1 MGSINEFWVK
11 VQVQLEDTKFKKQM
25 EQLSKKKYKVNVDVS
40 NSGSKKATRDL
51 EQLAY
56 EATHTQTVF
65 GKLKRSVGETFSGNK
80 LAVTAYLAILKAIK
94 GAASDA
100 KTAIVDM
107 DKAVTDLSVA
117 QGQGRDTAA
126 NYLKQLNLQAQS
138 IGATTKEVAQSADS
152 WLRQGKSV
160 KETGDLV
167 YDSMILSKLGQIESA
182 KASEYLTSA
191 LNGYKKSASEAIDI
205 VDKLTAVD
213 MESASDAGGLAE
225 SMSRTASAASMAGVS
240 MDKLIGMI
248 STVKEVTQA
257 SDESVGN
264 MFKSVFS
271 RMNQIKAGKFVDE
284 ETGESLNDTEKVLN
298 KIGISIR
305 DTNGQFLSSE
315 KILDEV
321 GSKWKS
327 FDGVTQRAVATA
339 MAGTY
344 QYNKL
349 ISLFDNYSKALQYT
363 EVSANSAGTAI
374 DKFNNSYKESLEAK
388 TNTLQAAF
396 ESMILNSDMD
406 KVYSNIIK
414 ATTALIKFIDK
425 TGVLKG
431 ALAGLT
437 VTGGIKTFVT
447 IKTGIQEA
455 YIELNKFKNALD
467 LVSKSK
473 LSTIEYDRLLLLTN
487 GLSNSQLKMIV
498 SSQALTQAQ
507 RKQLLVASGLS
518 SQEAELQ
525 LKTWGLS
532 TANNGLTAST
542 KSVSNAFSGL
552 WTIIKAHPLV
562 VLGTAVTAGVMIWQK
577 YKQSVIDIKE
587 AGETA
592 RSEFKSIQDE
602 MNSTA
607 SKVNEVKDR
616 YAELAQGVGDLG
628 KATQNQGSLSNDDYE
643 EFLNI
648 SNDLADLFPTLTNG
662 YTDNGDAILDLNGD
676 VQTITSSL
684 NGLVEAQKAVAA
696 QDMAKQMPDIFKSY
710 RQDMN
715 DDVKKYNEALEQQKK
730 AQEAIAKLDDSNTG
744 ESYITYFDDLS
755 EMMQKHQ
762 MDYDSWISQTGH
774 NTTNVKLTSEEK
786 EKFTQIY
793 QDYYEQYQKTIS
805 DLETKIDNENK
816 SFGQYV
822 TQSLYS
828 NATYQDFAKNN
839 SVKQGIVDTIVSNLG
854 YDDET
859 ADYGTDW
866 DKMFKDKIQ
875 DDIINSIASIDDT
888 RVVDAMNKVLNED
901 LSKADF
907 DRYAQII
914 QDYDTDHT
922 EVDFSSW
929 FKPDDAEI
937 TKTAQEQKD
946 RILSVFG
953 DTREGD
959 RRVLNNFIDSLTP
972 DNLDILDKLSIDKQ
986 STDQTAKEYV
996 EYLKQKI
1003 EDYINSDELDASF
1016 KADPIDPLKDIKDSF
1031 SGFEDIYNEIVS
1043 GSSVAADAIEGLNE
1057 KFGELDGGT
1066 ALEDFKDTLT
1076 SMPGDISA
1084 GKEALNKL
1092 ATAYIDNSDLI
1103 RNLTEDNADYVK
1115 SELEKIG
1122 VVNAD
1127 EVVNSRLASSTDWL
1141 TQAQENQSAILSNLS
1156 TNINA
1161 ATDAKRYSQLASIDL
1176 QNATLGDIAALIN
1189 EANASG
1195 RDSTALQNYA
1205 IQKIAANKSSIWTSG
1220 SIQNLAKLADSLEGT
1235 TRYMG
1240 LYQRMK
1246 NATSSQEAIEIEK
1259 ELNHQVKVALEA
1271 KMSYD
1276 YAPAQYIPK
1285 QTAKTDK
1292 TSGSSTKKKT
1302 PLEKLQDWLSTL
1314 FDWIEIK
1321 LERQTDK
1328 ISKYISKAESQLDDK
1343 KYSSSAKNYNNA
1355 IDATNVQVGYEETA
1369 RDKYYAQA
1377 NKILDKAVASKVI
1390 SQKTSD
1396 VIATRVKNGSMN
1408 ISEYSDEIQDV
1419 ISAYQEWYNKGKDA
1433 SDALEELHKN
1443 IRTYIQDLKDVRD
1456 KQRDAKI
1463 DSITGYNDIAT
1474 GTVANSTN
1482 AKNSQL
1488 NASNSA
1494 LKKQNSTYGTYVKNV
1509 TSDTNGV
1516 AKSGSKS
1523 ISSALKKVKNTKYK
1537 KALQNAQKAIKNKK
1551 AVSSSD
1557 LSVISKYSTY
1567 VYNRLYAYNVALEN
1581 AETARMEYAT
1591 AYSSN
1596 YADTMKNIAEK
1607 YSNKDDATN
1616 DAMDLNSSKSDN
1628 AITAKSKNNYIDKQ
1642 MAGYDRIASD
1652 NQAEIN
1658 EYAKTVK
1665 SAKKTIKKS
1674 VTAKAYSGLKA
1685 STKKAVSKVVSN
1697 AQKQAKSGKV
1707 ISASTISKL
1716 TEYYKKGYIKG
1727 SFYLACIRY
1736 NNAVES
1742 LDQANKQK
1750 EIDKQTAI
1758 AQKAELAQQKFS
1770 NISTE
1775 MDNKRHKYEQ
1785 TATELNNKMSIL
1797 EERGN
1802 GTSSVWYQRLK
1813 ATEQSTN
1820 NKLVNK
1826 RNALIQS
1833 LNEAISAGNIEEG
1846 SEKWAEMQSQID
1858 DVTNSIDASTKALA
1872 EYDNQIMQV
1881 HWDRIDEY
1889 ANKLDNLVSETNFV
1903 INELSRRDLTSD
1915 KTGGLTDEGNAVAG
1929 LHVSSYQTY
1938 SEQAR
1943 TYRDEIEAIN
1953 KQLASDPYNQKLIV
1967 HKEELVK
1974 SYQDAIAGAQDEK
1987 YAVIDL
1993 IENGYA
1999 SLKNHISDLIDQ
2011 YNDLISSEKNAY
2023 DYANNISDK
2032 TQQIANLRKQLAA
2045 YSGDVSEE
2053 ARAKVQEL
2061 NVSLKD
2067 AEKDLKDTQFDQ
2079 YISATQDMLSD
2090 FQDDLDESIQDIIDS
2105 LDDQFTKLINS
2116 VNQYWSDSNN
2126 TVNRLLAQIGY
2137 SATQTWNQMSS
2148 DGEVSSNTSTAI
2160 NGIYQFLQTAWE
2172 KYDQDA
2178 KNTNVTTGITNVTA
2192 DTVNV
2197 SQKDSNDGK
2206 TDNKSN
2212 TANGNGG
2219 TSINDAGLINNDLS
2233 NKAEQERL
2241 AKEQAARDYAAK
2253 EAILKAQQKANEKA
2267 ARQEDARK
2275 KAEADAKK
2283 KAQSQTGSTGGFQ
2296 TVGAMNL
2303 PATSSSSK
2311 GKKLSKAQSQK
2322 IQSFINENLM
2332 NPPKGKKISDYDA
2345 FNQNIW
2351 KKYGTKSKGKILPR
2365 EALQQLAALTGYAFS
2380 NKSTSPFWQTLHKS
2394 GIKGFRRGSEGIP
2407 YDMIANLGEDGTE
2420 LQYDVSKGVLKSV
2433 GQNDMIF
2440 TAEQAKTLMDF
2451 AKNPMMFSNMYT
2463 GNAFRMPNMPV
2474 TNRTDNDINI
2484 TIGDVNLEGVQNPQQ
2499 LASSM
2504 KDIIK
2509 NNTGGVRNMIKD
2521 TTVGSLSSNHNSL
2534 GIRKY

>member
-1 MGSINEFWVK
+1 MNGFSFGKKSIQINDDTIGFLNDPNFDVKNVALDDLIKKYPKATEGSITFAKSVR
-11 VQVQLEDTKFKKQM
+11 DG
-25 EQLSKKKYKVNVDVS
+25 NVS
-40 NSGSKKATRDL
+40 LKEGQTYL
-51 EQLAY
+51 QAY
-56 EATHTQTVF
+56 Q
-65 GKLKRSVGETFSGNK
+65 
-80 LAVTAYLAILKAIK
+80 
-94 GAASDA
+94 
-100 KTAIVDM
+100 
-107 DKAVTDLSVA
+107 
-117 QGQGRDTAA
+117 
-126 NYLKQLNLQAQS
+126 KQLNQTGFNLKNIGSSIKNLGGKFIAGTINAIGGMV
-138 IGATTKEVAQSADS
+138 IGA
-152 WLRQGKSV
+152 
-160 KETGDLV
+160 
-167 YDSMILSKLGQIESA
+167 
-182 KASEYLTSA
+182 
-191 LNGYKKSASEAIDI
+191 
-205 VDKLTAVD
+205 
-213 MESASDAGGLAE
+213 
-225 SMSRTASAASMAGVS
+225 AASLV
-240 MDKLIGMI
+240 
-248 STVKEVTQA
+248 VE
-257 SDESVGN
+257 
-264 MFKSVFS
+264 
-271 RMNQIKAGKFVDE
+271 
-284 ETGESLNDTEKVLN
+284 
-298 KIGISIR
+298 GIS
-305 DTNGQFLSSE
+305 Q
-315 KILDEV
+315 
-321 GSKWKS
+321 
-327 FDGVTQRAVATA
+327 
-339 MAGTY
+339 
-344 QYNKL
+344 
-349 ISLFDNYSKALQYT
+349 LFKEFSGKA
-363 EVSANSAGTAI
+363 E
-374 DKFNNSYKESLEAK
+374 EEAK
-388 TNTLQAAF
+388 QKI
-396 ESMILNSDMD
+396 S
-406 KVYSNIIK
+406 
-414 ATTALIKFIDK
+414 
-425 TGVLKG
+425 
-431 ALAGLT
+431 
-437 VTGGIKTFVT
+437 
-447 IKTGIQEA
+447 
-455 YIELNKFKNALD
+455 EL
-467 LVSKSK
+467 
-473 LSTIEYDRLLLLTN
+473 
-487 GLSNSQLKMIV
+487 
-498 SSQALTQAQ
+498 
-507 RKQLLVASGLS
+507 
-518 SQEAELQ
+518 
-525 LKTWGLS
+525 
-532 TANNGLTAST
+532 
-542 KSVSNAFSGL
+542 
-552 WTIIKAHPLV
+552 
-562 VLGTAVTAGVMIWQK
+562 
-577 YKQSVIDIKE
+577 
-587 AGETA
+587 GETA

-616 YAELAQGVGDLG
+616 YAELAQGVGNLG

-774 NTTNVKLTSEEK
+774 NTTNAKLTSEEK

-828 NATYQDFAKNN
+828 DATYQDFAKNN

-859 ADYGTDW
+859 ADYGSDW

-914 QDYDTDHT
+914 QGYDTDHT

-1003 EDYINSDELDASF
+1003 EDYINSDELEASF

-1195 RDSTALQNYA
+1195 QDATALQNYA
-1205 IQKIAANKSSIWTSG
+1205 IQKVAANQSSIWTSG

-1235 TRYMG
+1235 TRYML
-1240 LYQRMK
+1240 LYNKAK
-1246 NATSSQEAIEIEK
+1246 NATGSQERLEIEK
-1259 ELNHQVKVALEA
+1259 ELNRQVKVAIST
-1271 KMSYD
+1271 KMASDAQVQYK
-1276 YAPAQYIPK
+1276 APS
-1285 QTAKTDK
+1285 TAKSSNSGG
-1292 TSGSSTKKKT
+1292 SGSSTKKKT
-1302 PLEKLQDWLSTL
+1302 PLEKFQDWLSTL

-1474 GTVANSTN
+1474 GTVANSTS

-1509 TSDTNGV
+1509 ISDTNGV

-1628 AITAKSKNNYIDKQ
+1628 AVTAKSKNNYIDKQ

-1658 EYAKTVK
+1658 EYTKTVK
-1665 SAKKTIKKS
+1665 SAKKTIGKS
-1674 VTAKAYSGLKA
+1674 ATAKAYSGLKS
-1685 STKKAVSKVVSN
+1685 STKKAVSKAVSS
-1697 AQKQAKSGKV
+1697 AQAQAKSGKV

-1727 SFYLACIRY
+1727 AFYFACIRY

-1785 TATELNNKMSIL
+1785 TATELNNKMAIL

-1802 GTSSVWYQRLK
+1802 STSSVWYQRLK

-1820 NKLVNK
+1820 NGLVNK

-1846 SEKWAEMQSQID
+1846 SDQWAEMQSQID

-1872 EYDNQIMQV
+1872 EYDNQIMKV

-1915 KTGGLTDEGNAVAG
+1915 KIGGLTDEGNAVAG

-1953 KQLASDPYNQKLIV
+1953 KQLASDPYNQKLIA

-2011 YNDLISSEKNAY
+2011 YNDLMSSEKNAY

-2032 TQQIANLRKQLAA
+2032 TQQIANLRKQLVA

-2061 NVSLKD
+2061 SVSLKD

-2079 YISATQDMLSD
+2079 YVSATQDMLSD

-2137 SATQTWNQMSS
+2137 SATRTWNQMSS

-2160 NGIYQFLQTAWE
+2160 NGIYQFLQTAWG

-2296 TVGAMNL
+2296 TVGVMNL
-2303 PATSSSSK
+2303 PATSSSSN
-2311 GKKLSKAQSQK
+2311 GKKLSKAQSK
-2322 IQSFINENLM
+2322 RIQSFINENLM
-2332 NPPKGKKISDYDA
+2332 NPPKGKKISDYGA

-2351 KKYGTKSKGKILPR
+2351 KKYGTKSNGKILSR

-2380 NKSTSPFWQTLHKS
+2380 NKSTSAFWQTLHKS

-2420 LQYDVSKGVLKSV
+2420 LQYDISKGVLKSV

-2440 TAEQAKTLMDF
+2440 TAEQAKTLMEF

-2499 LASSM
+2499 FASSM
-2504 KDIIK
+2504 KDAIK

>member
-1 MGSINEFWVK
+1 MNGFSFGKKNIQLNDDTIGFLNDESLNNHNKPLDDLIKKYPKATEGSITFAKSVR
-11 VQVQLEDTKFKKQM
+11 DG
-25 EQLSKKKYKVNVDVS
+25 NVS
-40 NSGSKKATRDL
+40 LKEGQTYL
-51 EQLAY
+51 QAY
-56 EATHTQTVF
+56 Q
-65 GKLKRSVGETFSGNK
+65 
-80 LAVTAYLAILKAIK
+80 
-94 GAASDA
+94 
-100 KTAIVDM
+100 
-107 DKAVTDLSVA
+107 
-117 QGQGRDTAA
+117 
-126 NYLKQLNLQAQS
+126 KQLNQTGFNLKNIGSSIKNLGGKLLAGTINAIGGMI
-138 IGATTKEVAQSADS
+138 IGA
-152 WLRQGKSV
+152 
-160 KETGDLV
+160 
-167 YDSMILSKLGQIESA
+167 
-182 KASEYLTSA
+182 
-191 LNGYKKSASEAIDI
+191 
-205 VDKLTAVD
+205 
-213 MESASDAGGLAE
+213 
-225 SMSRTASAASMAGVS
+225 AASLV
-240 MDKLIGMI
+240 
-248 STVKEVTQA
+248 VE
-257 SDESVGN
+257 
-264 MFKSVFS
+264 
-271 RMNQIKAGKFVDE
+271 
-284 ETGESLNDTEKVLN
+284 
-298 KIGISIR
+298 GIS
-305 DTNGQFLSSE
+305 Q
-315 KILDEV
+315 
-321 GSKWKS
+321 
-327 FDGVTQRAVATA
+327 
-339 MAGTY
+339 
-344 QYNKL
+344 
-349 ISLFDNYSKALQYT
+349 LFKEFSGKA
-363 EVSANSAGTAI
+363 E
-374 DKFNNSYKESLEAK
+374 EEAK
-388 TNTLQAAF
+388 QKI
-396 ESMILNSDMD
+396 S
-406 KVYSNIIK
+406 
-414 ATTALIKFIDK
+414 
-425 TGVLKG
+425 
-431 ALAGLT
+431 
-437 VTGGIKTFVT
+437 
-447 IKTGIQEA
+447 
-455 YIELNKFKNALD
+455 EL
-467 LVSKSK
+467 
-473 LSTIEYDRLLLLTN
+473 
-487 GLSNSQLKMIV
+487 
-498 SSQALTQAQ
+498 
-507 RKQLLVASGLS
+507 
-518 SQEAELQ
+518 
-525 LKTWGLS
+525 
-532 TANNGLTAST
+532 
-542 KSVSNAFSGL
+542 
-552 WTIIKAHPLV
+552 
-562 VLGTAVTAGVMIWQK
+562 
-577 YKQSVIDIKE
+577 
-587 AGETA
+587 GETA

-616 YAELAQGVGDLG
+616 YAELAQGVGNLG

-828 NATYQDFAKNN
+828 DATYQDFAKNN

-1003 EDYINSDELDASF
+1003 EDYINSDELDSSF

-1066 ALEDFKDTLT
+1066 ALDDFKDTLT

-1103 RNLTEDNADYVK
+1103 KNLTEDNADYVK

-1195 RDSTALQNYA
+1195 QDATALQNYA
-1205 IQKIAANKSSIWTSG
+1205 IQKVAANQSSIWTSG

-1259 ELNHQVKVALEA
+1259 ELNHQVKVAISA
-1271 KMSYD
+1271 KMASDAQVQYK
-1276 YAPAQYIPK
+1276 APSTVK
-1285 QTAKTDK
+1285 SSNSDK
-1292 TSGSSTKKKT
+1292 TGSSTKKKT

-1328 ISKYISKAESQLDDK
+1328 ISKYISKAESQLDNK
-1343 KYSSSAKNYNNA
+1343 KYSSSAKNYSNA

-1377 NKILDKAVASKVI
+1377 SQILDKAVASEVI
-1390 SQKTSD
+1390 SQKTAD
-1396 VIATRVKNGSMN
+1396 IIATRVADGSMN
-1408 ISEYSDEIQDV
+1408 ISEYSDEIREV

-1474 GTVANSTN
+1474 STVANSAR

-1488 NASNSA
+1488 NASNSS
-1494 LKKQNSTYGTYVKNV
+1494 LGKQNATYRDYVQNV
-1509 TSDTNGV
+1509 TRDTNGV
-1516 AKSGSKS
+1516 AASANGSVTNAIKGT
-1523 ISSALKKVKNTKYK
+1523 KDTKYRT
-1537 KALQNAQKAIKNKK
+1537 ALLNAQKAIKNKT
-1551 AVSSSD
+1551 AVSDAD
-1557 LSVISKYSTY
+1557 LSTISAHSTY
-1567 VYNRLYAYNVALEN
+1567 MYNRLYAYNVALDN

-1596 YADTMKNIAEK
+1596 YTDAIKNITEK

-1616 DAMDLNSSKSDN
+1616 DTMDLNSSKSDN
-1628 AITAKSKNNYIDKQ
+1628 AITAKTKNKYLNKQ
-1642 MAGYDRIASD
+1642 ASGYDTIAKN
-1652 NQAEIN
+1652 NQAEIDQ
-1658 EYAKTVK
+1658 YASSVK
-1665 SAKKTIKKS
+1665 SARKTMNKS
-1674 VTAKAYSGLKA
+1674 ATATAYKGLGSKGQ
-1685 STKKAVSKVVSN
+1685 KAVSNVVEKARS
-1697 AQKQAKSGKV
+1697 QAKSKKP
-1707 ISASTISKL
+1707 ISASLISKI
-1716 TEYYKKGYIKG
+1716 TEYYKKGYISR
-1727 SFYLACIRY
+1727 SFYESCIRY
-1736 NNAVES
+1736 NNARES
-1742 LDQANKQK
+1742 LDQARKQA

-1758 AQKAELAQQKFS
+1758 TQKAELAQQKFS

-1785 TATELNNKMSIL
+1785 TATELNAKMSL
-1797 EERGN
+1797 YEERGN
-1802 GTSSVWYQRLK
+1802 GASANWYVRLQK
-1813 ATEQSTN
+1813 TEQKEYDSLIEKRKKQIKELDDSVANGSIKKGSTEWYDM
-1820 NKLVNK
+1820 K
-1826 RNALIQS
+1826 
-1833 LNEAISAGNIEEG
+1833 
-1846 SEKWAEMQSQID
+1846 SQID
-1858 DVTNSIDASTKALA
+1858 DTTNSINDAKKALA
-1872 EYDNQIMQV
+1872 EYNNQILQV
-1881 HWDRIDEY
+1881 RWDRVDEY
-1889 ANKLDNLVSETNFV
+1889 VSKLQNLTTETDFV
-1903 INELSRRDLTSD
+1903 INELSRKDLTSD
-1915 KTGGLTDEGNAVAG
+1915 KTGGLTKEGNAVAG
-1929 LHVSSYQTY
+1929 LHVSNYKVYQTEAKKY
-1938 SEQAR
+1938 QSE
-1943 TYRDEIEAIN
+1943 IKKIN
-1953 KQLASDPYNQKLIV
+1953 KQLADDPYNQKLIA

-2032 TQQIANLRKQLAA
+2032 TQQIANIRKQLQA
-2045 YSGDVSEE
+2045 YSGDLSEE

-2079 YISATQDMLSD
+2079 YVSATQDMLSD
-2090 FQDDLDESIQDIIDS
+2090 FQDDLDESIQNIIDT
-2105 LDDQFTKLINS
+2105 LDDKFKGLIDTINE
-2116 VNQYWSDSNN
+2116 NWSSDNN
-2126 TVNRLLAQIGY
+2126 VINKTLSTIGY
-2137 SATQTWNQMSS
+2137 SATK
-2148 DGEVSSNTSTAI
+2148 DGLKMYANGDITKNTTDAV
-2160 NGIYQFLQTAWE
+2160 NGVRIFLEKAWA
-2172 KYDQDA
+2172 KYDKTAHDSQTTSEKEKELKQKQEQKQDVA
-2178 KNTNVTTGITNVTA
+2178 NRIKNLQDQIKELEG
-2192 DTVNV
+2192 
-2197 SQKDSNDGK
+2197 
-2206 TDNKSN
+2206 NKS
-2212 TANGNGG
+2212 GNSSGG
-2219 TSINDAGLINNDLS
+2219 TSASGGGNGS
-2233 NKAEQERL
+2233 KNK
-2241 AKEQAARDYAAK
+2241 
-2253 EAILKAQQKANEKA
+2253 
-2267 ARQEDARK
+2267 
-2275 KAEADAKK
+2275 
-2283 KAQSQTGSTGGFQ
+2283 STSK
-2296 TVGAMNL
+2296 T
-2303 PATSSSSK
+2303 TSSGTDA
-2311 GKKLSKAQSQK
+2311 GKKLSKSRICE
-2322 IQSFINENLM
+2322 IQNFINSSLI
-2332 NPPKGKKISDYDA
+2332 NPAKGKKISDYDA
-2345 FNQNIW
+2345 FNQAIW
-2351 KKYGTKSKGKILPR
+2351 KSYGGKTGKILSK
-2365 EALQQLAALTGYAFS
+2365 EALQHLANLTGYAFS
-2380 NKSTSPFWQTLHKS
+2380 NKATSPFWQTLHKS

-2407 YDMIANLGEDGTE
+2407 YDMLANLGEEGTE
-2420 LQYDVSKGVLKSV
+2420 LQYDISKGVLKSV

-2440 TAEQAKTLMDF
+2440 TAEQAKTLMEF

-2499 LASSM
+2499 FASSM
-2504 KDIIK
+2504 KDAIK

-2521 TTVGSLSSNHNSL
+2521 TTVGSLSPNHNSL

>member
-1 MGSINEFWVK
+1 MNGFSFGKKSI
-11 VQVQLEDTKFKKQM
+11 QLNDDTIGF
-25 EQLSKKKYKVNVDVS
+25 LNDPNFDVNNVALDDLIKKYP
-40 NSGSKKATRDL
+40 KATEESITFAKSVRDGNVSL
-51 EQLAY
+51 KEGQTYLQAY
-56 EATHTQTVF
+56 Q
-65 GKLKRSVGETFSGNK
+65 
-80 LAVTAYLAILKAIK
+80 
-94 GAASDA
+94 
-100 KTAIVDM
+100 
-107 DKAVTDLSVA
+107 
-117 QGQGRDTAA
+117 
-126 NYLKQLNLQAQS
+126 KQLNQTGFSLKNIGSSIKNLGGKLLAGTVNAIGGMV
-138 IGATTKEVAQSADS
+138 IGA
-152 WLRQGKSV
+152 
-160 KETGDLV
+160 
-167 YDSMILSKLGQIESA
+167 
-182 KASEYLTSA
+182 
-191 LNGYKKSASEAIDI
+191 
-205 VDKLTAVD
+205 
-213 MESASDAGGLAE
+213 
-225 SMSRTASAASMAGVS
+225 AASLV
-240 MDKLIGMI
+240 
-248 STVKEVTQA
+248 VE
-257 SDESVGN
+257 
-264 MFKSVFS
+264 
-271 RMNQIKAGKFVDE
+271 
-284 ETGESLNDTEKVLN
+284 
-298 KIGISIR
+298 GIS
-305 DTNGQFLSSE
+305 Q
-315 KILDEV
+315 
-321 GSKWKS
+321 
-327 FDGVTQRAVATA
+327 
-339 MAGTY
+339 
-344 QYNKL
+344 
-349 ISLFDNYSKALQYT
+349 LFKEFSGKA
-363 EVSANSAGTAI
+363 E
-374 DKFNNSYKESLEAK
+374 EEAK
-388 TNTLQAAF
+388 QKI
-396 ESMILNSDMD
+396 S
-406 KVYSNIIK
+406 
-414 ATTALIKFIDK
+414 
-425 TGVLKG
+425 
-431 ALAGLT
+431 
-437 VTGGIKTFVT
+437 
-447 IKTGIQEA
+447 
-455 YIELNKFKNALD
+455 EL
-467 LVSKSK
+467 
-473 LSTIEYDRLLLLTN
+473 
-487 GLSNSQLKMIV
+487 
-498 SSQALTQAQ
+498 
-507 RKQLLVASGLS
+507 
-518 SQEAELQ
+518 
-525 LKTWGLS
+525 
-532 TANNGLTAST
+532 
-542 KSVSNAFSGL
+542 
-552 WTIIKAHPLV
+552 
-562 VLGTAVTAGVMIWQK
+562 
-577 YKQSVIDIKE
+577 
-587 AGETA
+587 GETA

-616 YAELAQGVGDLG
+616 YAELAQGVGNLG

-648 SNDLADLFPTLTNG
+648 STELSELFPSLTNH
-662 YTDNGDAILDLNGD
+662 YTDNGKAILNLNGD
-676 VQTITSSL
+676 VQTITASL
-684 NGLVEAQKAVAA
+684 DALVEKQKAVAS

-715 DDVKKYNEALEQQKK
+715 DDIDKYNEALEQQKK

-762 MDYDSWISQTGH
+762 IDYDSWISQTGH

-828 NATYQDFAKNN
+828 DATYQDFAKNN

-859 ADYGTDW
+859 ADYGGDW

-875 DDIINSIASIDDT
+875 DGIINSIASIDNT

-1057 KFGELDGGT
+1057 KFGKLNGGT

-1176 QNATLGDIAALIN
+1176 QNATLGDIASLIN

-1195 RDSTALQNYA
+1195 EDATALQNYA
-1205 IQKIAANKSSIWTSG
+1205 IQKVAANQTSIWTSG

-1259 ELNHQVKVALEA
+1259 ELNHQVKVAISA
-1271 KMSYD
+1271 KMASDAQVQYK
-1276 YAPAQYIPK
+1276 APSTVK
-1285 QTAKTDK
+1285 SSNSDK
-1292 TSGSSTKKKT
+1292 TGSSTKKKT

-1343 KYSSSAKNYNNA
+1343 KYSSSAKNYSNA

-1377 NKILDKAVASKVI
+1377 SQILDKAVAGKVI
-1390 SQKTSD
+1390 SQKTAD
-1396 VIATRVKNGSMN
+1396 VIATRVADGSMN
-1408 ISEYSDEIQDV
+1408 ISEYSDEIREV

-1474 GTVANSTN
+1474 GTVANSTS

-1516 AKSGSKS
+1516 AKSGNKS
-1523 ISSALKKVKNTKYK
+1523 ISSALKKTKNTKYK

-1628 AITAKSKNNYIDKQ
+1628 AVTAKSKNNYIDKQ

-1658 EYAKTVK
+1658 EYTKTVK
-1665 SAKKTIKKS
+1665 SAKKTIGKS
-1674 VTAKAYSGLKA
+1674 ATAKAYSGLKA
-1685 STKKAVSKVVSN
+1685 STKKAVSKAVSS
-1697 AQKQAKSGKV
+1697 AQAQAKSGKV

-1727 SFYLACIRY
+1727 AFYLACIRY

-1742 LDQANKQK
+1742 LDQTNKQK

-1802 GTSSVWYQRLK
+1802 NTSSVWYQRLK

-1820 NKLVNK
+1820 NGLVNK

-1833 LNEAISAGNIEEG
+1833 LNEAVSAGNIEKG

-2178 KNTNVTTGITNVTA
+2178 KNTNATTGITNVTA

-2241 AKEQAARDYAAK
+2241 AKEQAARDYATK

-2296 TVGAMNL
+2296 TVGVMNL
-2303 PATSSSSK
+2303 PATSSSSN
-2311 GKKLSKAQSQK
+2311 GKKLSKAQSK
-2322 IQSFINENLM
+2322 RIQSFINENLM

-2351 KKYGTKSKGKILPR
+2351 KKYGTKSNGKILSR

-2380 NKSTSPFWQTLHKS
+2380 NKSTSAFWQTLHKS

-2407 YDMIANLGEDGTE
+2407 YDMIANLGEDGAE
-2420 LQYDVSKGVLKSV
+2420 LQYDISKGVLKSV

-2499 LASSM
+2499 FASSM
-2504 KDIIK
+2504 KDAIK

>member
-1 MGSINEFWVK
+1 MNGFSFGKKSIQLNDDTIGFLNDPNFDVKNVALDDLIKKYPKATEGSITFAKSVR
-11 VQVQLEDTKFKKQM
+11 DG
-25 EQLSKKKYKVNVDVS
+25 NVS
-40 NSGSKKATRDL
+40 LKEGQTYL
-51 EQLAY
+51 QAY
-56 EATHTQTVF
+56 Q
-65 GKLKRSVGETFSGNK
+65 
-80 LAVTAYLAILKAIK
+80 
-94 GAASDA
+94 
-100 KTAIVDM
+100 
-107 DKAVTDLSVA
+107 
-117 QGQGRDTAA
+117 
-126 NYLKQLNLQAQS
+126 KQLNQTGFNLKNIGSSIKNLGGKLLAGTINAIGGMI
-138 IGATTKEVAQSADS
+138 IGA
-152 WLRQGKSV
+152 
-160 KETGDLV
+160 
-167 YDSMILSKLGQIESA
+167 
-182 KASEYLTSA
+182 
-191 LNGYKKSASEAIDI
+191 
-205 VDKLTAVD
+205 
-213 MESASDAGGLAE
+213 
-225 SMSRTASAASMAGVS
+225 AASLV
-240 MDKLIGMI
+240 
-248 STVKEVTQA
+248 VE
-257 SDESVGN
+257 
-264 MFKSVFS
+264 
-271 RMNQIKAGKFVDE
+271 
-284 ETGESLNDTEKVLN
+284 
-298 KIGISIR
+298 GIS
-305 DTNGQFLSSE
+305 Q
-315 KILDEV
+315 
-321 GSKWKS
+321 
-327 FDGVTQRAVATA
+327 
-339 MAGTY
+339 
-344 QYNKL
+344 
-349 ISLFDNYSKALQYT
+349 LFKEFSGKA
-363 EVSANSAGTAI
+363 E
-374 DKFNNSYKESLEAK
+374 EEAK
-388 TNTLQAAF
+388 QKI
-396 ESMILNSDMD
+396 S
-406 KVYSNIIK
+406 
-414 ATTALIKFIDK
+414 
-425 TGVLKG
+425 
-431 ALAGLT
+431 
-437 VTGGIKTFVT
+437 
-447 IKTGIQEA
+447 
-455 YIELNKFKNALD
+455 EL
-467 LVSKSK
+467 
-473 LSTIEYDRLLLLTN
+473 
-487 GLSNSQLKMIV
+487 
-498 SSQALTQAQ
+498 
-507 RKQLLVASGLS
+507 
-518 SQEAELQ
+518 
-525 LKTWGLS
+525 
-532 TANNGLTAST
+532 
-542 KSVSNAFSGL
+542 
-552 WTIIKAHPLV
+552 
-562 VLGTAVTAGVMIWQK
+562 
-577 YKQSVIDIKE
+577 
-587 AGETA
+587 GETA

-616 YAELAQGVGDLG
+616 YAELAQGVGNLG

-648 SNDLADLFPTLTNG
+648 STELSELFPSLTNH
-662 YTDNGDAILDLNGD
+662 YTDNGKAILNLNGD
-676 VQTITSSL
+676 VQTITASL
-684 NGLVEAQKAVAA
+684 DALVEKQKAVAA
-696 QDMAKQMPDIFKSY
+696 QDMTKQMPDIFKSY

-828 NATYQDFAKNN
+828 DATYQDFAKNN

-866 DKMFKDKIQ
+866 DKMFKDKVQ
-875 DDIINSIASIDDT
+875 DGIINSIASIDDT

-972 DNLDILDKLSIDKQ
+972 DNLDILNKLSIDKQ

-1103 RNLTEDNADYVK
+1103 KNLTEDNADYVK

-1127 EVVNSRLASSTDWL
+1127 EVVNSRLAGSTDWL

-1176 QNATLGDIAALIN
+1176 QNATLGDIASLIN

-1195 RDSTALQNYA
+1195 EDATALQNYA
-1205 IQKIAANKSSIWTSG
+1205 IQKVAANKSSIWTSG

-1259 ELNHQVKVALEA
+1259 ELNHQVKIALDA

-1285 QTAKTDK
+1285 QTAKTGK
-1292 TSGSSTKKKT
+1292 TSSSDSSTKKKT

-1343 KYSSSAKNYNNA
+1343 KYSSSAKNYSNA

-1377 NKILDKAVASKVI
+1377 SQILDKAVAGEVI
-1390 SQKTSD
+1390 SQKTANM
-1396 VIATRVKNGSMN
+1396 IATRVADGSMN
-1408 ISEYSDEIQDV
+1408 ISEYSDEIREV

-1456 KQRDAKI
+1456 KQRDAKL

-1474 GTVANSTN
+1474 STVANSAR

-1488 NASNSA
+1488 NASNSS
-1494 LKKQNSTYGTYVKNV
+1494 LGKQNATYRDYVQNV
-1509 TSDTNGV
+1509 TRDTNGV
-1516 AKSGSKS
+1516 AASASGSVTNAIKGTKDAKYRT
-1523 ISSALKKVKNTKYK
+1523 AL
-1537 KALQNAQKAIKNKK
+1537 LNAQKAIKNKTV
-1551 AVSSSD
+1551 VSDAD
-1557 LSVISKYSTY
+1557 LSTISTHSTY
-1567 VYNRLYAYNVALEN
+1567 VYNRLYAYNVALDN

-1596 YADTMKNIAEK
+1596 YTDAIKNITEK

-1616 DAMDLNSSKSDN
+1616 DTMDLNSSKSDN
-1628 AITAKSKNNYIDKQ
+1628 AVTAKTKNKYLNKQ
-1642 MAGYDRIASD
+1642 ASGYDTIAKN
-1652 NQAEIN
+1652 NQAEIDQ
-1658 EYAKTVK
+1658 YASSVK
-1665 SAKKTIKKS
+1665 SARKTMNKS
-1674 VTAKAYSGLKA
+1674 ATATAYNGLGSKGQ
-1685 STKKAVSKVVSN
+1685 KAVSNVVEKARS
-1697 AQKQAKSGKV
+1697 QAKSKKP
-1707 ISASTISKL
+1707 ISASLISKI
-1716 TEYYKKGYIKG
+1716 TEYYKKGYI
-1727 SFYLACIRY
+1727 SRPFYESCIRY
-1736 NNAVES
+1736 NNARES
-1742 LDQANKQK
+1742 LDQARKQA

-1758 AQKAELAQQKFS
+1758 TQKAELAQQKFS

-1785 TATELNNKMSIL
+1785 TATELNAKMSL
-1797 EERGN
+1797 YEERGN
-1802 GTSSVWYQRLK
+1802 GASANWYARLQK
-1813 ATEQSTN
+1813 TEQKEYDSLIEKRKKQIKELDDSVANGSIKKGSTEWYDM
-1820 NKLVNK
+1820 K
-1826 RNALIQS
+1826 
-1833 LNEAISAGNIEEG
+1833 
-1846 SEKWAEMQSQID
+1846 SQID
-1858 DVTNSIDASTKALA
+1858 DTTNSINDAKKALA
-1872 EYDNQIMQV
+1872 EYNNQILQV
-1881 HWDRIDEY
+1881 RWDRVDEY
-1889 ANKLDNLVSETNFV
+1889 VSKLQNLTTETDFV
-1903 INELSRRDLTSD
+1903 INELSRKDLTSD
-1915 KTGGLTDEGNAVAG
+1915 KTGGLTKEGNAVAG
-1929 LHVSSYQTY
+1929 LHVSNYKVYQTEAKKY
-1938 SEQAR
+1938 QSE
-1943 TYRDEIEAIN
+1943 IKKIN
-1953 KQLASDPYNQKLIV
+1953 KQLADDPYNQKLIA

-2045 YSGDVSEE
+2045 YSGDLSEE

-2079 YISATQDMLSD
+2079 YVSATQDMLSD
-2090 FQDDLDESIQDIIDS
+2090 FQDDLDESIQNIIDT
-2105 LDDQFTKLINS
+2105 LDDKFKGLIDTINE
-2116 VNQYWSDSNN
+2116 NWSSDNN
-2126 TVNRLLAQIGY
+2126 VINKTLSTIGY
-2137 SATQTWNQMSS
+2137 SATK
-2148 DGEVSSNTSTAI
+2148 DGLKMYANGDITKNTTDAV
-2160 NGIYQFLQTAWE
+2160 NGVRIFLEKAWA
-2172 KYDQDA
+2172 KYDKTAHDSQTTSEKEKEKELKQKQEQIDALHQQIKALRKEKVTSKAQKQDVENRI
-2178 KNTNVTTGITNVTA
+2178 KNLQDQIKELKG
-2192 DTVNV
+2192 
-2197 SQKDSNDGK
+2197 
-2206 TDNKSN
+2206 NKSGDSSIG
-2212 TANGNGG
+2212 TSASGGGNGSENKS
-2219 TSINDAGLINNDLS
+2219 TS
-2233 NKAEQERL
+2233 K
-2241 AKEQAARDYAAK
+2241 
-2253 EAILKAQQKANEKA
+2253 
-2267 ARQEDARK
+2267 
-2275 KAEADAKK
+2275 
-2283 KAQSQTGSTGGFQ
+2283 T
-2296 TVGAMNL
+2296 
-2303 PATSSSSK
+2303 TSSGTDA
-2311 GKKLSKAQSQK
+2311 GKKLSKSRVRE
-2322 IQSFINENLM
+2322 IQNFINSSLI
-2332 NPPKGKKISDYDA
+2332 NPAKGKKISDYDA
-2345 FNQNIW
+2345 FNQAIW
-2351 KKYGTKSKGKILPR
+2351 KSYGGKTGKILSK
-2365 EALQQLAALTGYAFS
+2365 EALQHLANLTGYAFS
-2380 NKSTSPFWQTLHKS
+2380 NKATSPFWQTLHKS

-2499 LASSM
+2499 FASSM
-2504 KDIIK
+2504 KDVIK

-2521 TTVGSLSSNHNSL
+2521 TTVGSLSPNHNSL

>member
-1 MGSINEFWVK
+1 MNEFWVK
-11 VQVQLEDTKFKKQM
+11 IQAQLEDSKFKKQM
-25 EQLSKKKYKVNVDVS
+25 EQLSKKKYKVDVDVS

-51 EQLAY
+51 GQLAY

-65 GKLKRSVGETFSGNK
+65 GKLKNTIGQTFSTKN
-80 LAVTAYLAILKAIK
+80 LAVTAYLATLKSIQN
-94 GAASDA
+94 AASNA
-100 KTAIVDM
+100 KKTIEDM
-107 DKAVTDLSVA
+107 DKAITDLSVA
-117 QGQGRDTAA
+117 QGEGRPVAA

-298 KIGISIR
+298 KIGISMR

-388 TNTLQAAF
+388 TNSLQAAF
-396 ESMILNSDMD
+396 ESMILDSDMD
-406 KVYSNIIK
+406 NVYSNIIK

-431 ALAGLT
+431 ALTGLT

-616 YAELAQGVGDLG
+616 YAELAQGVGNLG

-715 DDVKKYNEALEQQKK
+715 DDVKKYNEALDQQKK

-744 ESYITYFDDLS
+744 ESYITYFDDLP

-828 NATYQDFAKNN
+828 DATYQDFAKNN

-859 ADYGTDW
+859 AGYGSDW
-866 DKMFKDKIQ
+866 DKMLKDKIQ
-875 DDIINSIASIDDT
+875 DGIINSIASIDDT

-907 DRYAQII
+907 DRYAKII

-937 TKTAQEQKD
+937 TKVAQEQKD

-953 DTREGD
+953 DAREGD

-972 DNLDILDKLSIDKQ
+972 DDLDILDKLSIDKQ

-996 EYLKQKI
+996 EYLKQQI
-1003 EDYINSDELDASF
+1003 EDYINSNELEASF
-1016 KADPIDPLKDIKDSF
+1016 KADPIDSLKDIKDSF

-1092 ATAYIDNSDLI
+1092 ATSYIDNSDLI

-1195 RDSTALQNYA
+1195 QGSTALQNYA
-1205 IQKIAANKSSIWTSG
+1205 IQKVAANQTSIWTSG

-1235 TRYMG
+1235 TRYMV
-1240 LYQRMK
+1240 LYNRAK

-1259 ELNHQVKVALEA
+1259 ELNHQVKVAIST
-1271 KMSYD
+1271 KMASDAQVQYK
-1276 YAPAQYIPK
+1276 APS
-1285 QTAKTDK
+1285 TAKSSN
-1292 TSGSSTKKKT
+1292 SGGSSSSTKKKN

-1343 KYSSSAKNYNNA
+1343 KYSSSANNYSNA

-1377 NKILDKAVASKVI
+1377 SKILDKAVTGEVI
-1390 SQKTSD
+1390 SQKTAD
-1396 VIATRVKNGSMN
+1396 IIATRVADGSMD
-1408 ISEYSDEIQDV
+1408 ISEYSDEIKDV

-1456 KQRDAKI
+1456 KQRDAKL

-1474 GTVANSTN
+1474 STVANSAR

-1488 NASNSA
+1488 NASNSS
-1494 LKKQNSTYGTYVKNV
+1494 LGKQNATYRDYVQNV
-1509 TSDTNGV
+1509 TRDTNKV
-1516 AKSGSKS
+1516 AASANGSVANAIKGTKDAKYRT
-1523 ISSALKKVKNTKYK
+1523 AL
-1537 KALQNAQKAIKNKK
+1537 LNAQKAIKNKT
-1551 AVSSSD
+1551 AISDTD
-1557 LSVISKYSTY
+1557 LSTISVHSTY
-1567 VYNRLYAYNVALEN
+1567 VYNRLYAYNVALDN

-1596 YADTMKNIAEK
+1596 YADAMKNIAEK

-1628 AITAKSKNNYIDKQ
+1628 AVTAKTKNKYLNKQ
-1642 MAGYDRIASD
+1642 ASGYDTIAKN
-1652 NQAEIN
+1652 NQAEIDQ
-1658 EYAKTVK
+1658 YASSVK
-1665 SAKKTIKKS
+1665 SARKTMNKFA
-1674 VTAKAYSGLKA
+1674 TATAYNGLGNKGQ
-1685 STKKAVSKVVSN
+1685 KAVSNVVEKARS
-1697 AQKQAKSGKV
+1697 QAKSKKP
-1707 ISASTISKL
+1707 ISASLISKI
-1716 TEYYKKGYIKG
+1716 TEYYKKGYISR
-1727 SFYLACIRY
+1727 SFYESCIRY
-1736 NNAVES
+1736 NNARES
-1742 LDQANKQK
+1742 LDQARKQA

-1785 TATELNNKMSIL
+1785 TATELNAKMSL
-1797 EERGN
+1797 YEERGN
-1802 GTSSVWYQRLK
+1802 GASANWYARLQK
-1813 ATEQSTN
+1813 TEQKEYDS
-1820 NKLVNK
+1820 LVEK
-1826 RNALIQS
+1826 RKKQIKE
-1833 LNEAISAGNIEEG
+1833 LNDSVANGSIKEG
-1846 SEKWAEMQSQID
+1846 STEWAEMKSQID
-1858 DVTNSIDASTKALA
+1858 DTTNSINDAKKALA
-1872 EYDNQIMQV
+1872 EYNNQILQV
-1881 HWDRIDEY
+1881 RWDRVDEY
-1889 ANKLDNLVSETNFV
+1889 ISKLQNLTTETDFV
-1903 INELSRRDLTSD
+1903 INELSRKDLASD
-1915 KTGGLTDEGNAVAG
+1915 KTGGLTKEGNAVAG
-1929 LHVSSYQTY
+1929 LHVSNYKVYQTEAKKY
-1938 SEQAR
+1938 QS
-1943 TYRDEIEAIN
+1943 EIEKIN
-1953 KQLASDPYNQKLIV
+1953 KQLADDPYNQKLIA

-1993 IENGYA
+1993 IENGYT

-2032 TQQIANLRKQLAA
+2032 TQQIANIRKQLQA
-2045 YSGDVSEE
+2045 YSGDLSEE

-2090 FQDDLDESIQDIIDS
+2090 FQDDLDESIQNIIDK
-2105 LDDQFTKLINS
+2105 LDDKFKGLIDTINE
-2116 VNQYWSDSNN
+2116 NWSSDNN
-2126 TVNRLLAQIGY
+2126 VINKTLSTIGY
-2137 SATQTWNQMSS
+2137 SATK
-2148 DGEVSSNTSTAI
+2148 DGLKMYADGDITKNTTDAV
-2160 NGIYQFLQTAWE
+2160 NGVKSFLEKAWA
-2172 KYDQDA
+2172 KYDKTAHDSQTTSEKEKELKQKQEQIDALNQQIKTLKKEKTTSKAQKQDA
-2178 KNTNVTTGITNVTA
+2178 ENRIKNLQDQI
-2192 DTVNV
+2192 
-2197 SQKDSNDGK
+2197 KELK
-2206 TDNKSN
+2206 ENKS
-2212 TANGNGG
+2212 GDS
-2219 TSINDAGLINNDLS
+2219 SIG
-2233 NKAEQERL
+2233 
-2241 AKEQAARDYAAK
+2241 
-2253 EAILKAQQKANEKA
+2253 
-2267 ARQEDARK
+2267 
-2275 KAEADAKK
+2275 
-2283 KAQSQTGSTGGFQ
+2283 
-2296 TVGAMNL
+2296 
-2303 PATSSSSK
+2303 TSSSGGGNGSGNKSTSK
-2311 GKKLSKAQSQK
+2311 TTSSGTDAGKKLSKSKTLK
-2322 IQSFINENLM
+2322 IQNFINSNLI
-2332 NPPKGKKISDYDA
+2332 NPAKGKKISDYDA
-2345 FNQNIW
+2345 FNQAIW
-2351 KKYGTKSKGKILPR
+2351 KSYGDKTGKILSK
-2365 EALQQLAALTGYAFS
+2365 EALQHLANLTGYAFS
-2380 NKSTSPFWQTLHKS
+2380 NKSTSAFWQTLHKS

-2420 LQYDVSKGVLKSV
+2420 LQYDVSNGVLKSV

-2474 TNRTDNDINI
+2474 TNRTDNNVSVTFNGGIHMDGVNDQQ
-2484 TIGDVNLEGVQNPQQ
+2484 TFAKKLVDVY
-2499 LASSM
+2499 
-2504 KDIIK
+2504 K
-2509 NNTGGVRNMIKD
+2509 NNTCNTRNMIKED
-2521 TTVGSLSSNHNSL
+2521 AIGSLSNRYNSL
-2534 GIRKY
+2534 NVRKW

>member
-1 MGSINEFWVK
+1 MNENNFWLK
-11 VQVQLEDTKFKKQM
+11 IQAILDDSKFKKQL
-25 EQLSKKKYKVNVDVS
+25 EQYKDKKYKVDVS
-40 NSGSKKATRDL
+40 VSNQESKKAINDI

-65 GKLKRSVGETFSGNK
+65 GKLKNTIGQTFSTKN
-80 LAVTAYLAILKAIK
+80 LAVTAYLATLKSIQN
-94 GAASDA
+94 AASNA
-100 KTAIVDM
+100 KKTIEDM
-107 DKAVTDLSVA
+107 DKAITDLSVA
-117 QGQGRDTAA
+117 QGEGRPVAA

-298 KIGISIR
+298 KIGISMR

-388 TNTLQAAF
+388 TNSLQAAF
-396 ESMILNSDMD
+396 ESMILDSDMD
-406 KVYSNIIK
+406 NVYSNIIK

-431 ALAGLT
+431 ALTGLT

-592 RSEFKSIQDE
+592 RREFKSIQDE

-616 YAELAQGVGDLG
+616 YAELAQGVGNLG

-684 NGLVEAQKAVAA
+684 NGLVEAQKAVAS

-715 DDVKKYNEALEQQKK
+715 DDIDKYNEALEQQKK

-744 ESYITYFDDLS
+744 ESYITYFDDLP

-762 MDYDSWISQTGH
+762 MDYDSWTSQTGH

-828 NATYQDFAKNN
+828 DATYQDFAKNN

-859 ADYGTDW
+859 AGYGSDW

-875 DDIINSIASIDDT
+875 DDIVNSIASIDDT

-907 DRYAQII
+907 DRYAKII

-937 TKTAQEQKD
+937 TKVAQEQKD

-972 DNLDILDKLSIDKQ
+972 DDLDILDKLSIDKQ

-996 EYLKQKI
+996 EYLKQQI
-1003 EDYINSDELDASF
+1003 EDYINSNELEASF

-1141 TQAQENQSAILSNLS
+1141 TQAQENQKQVLDNFSGSMNSA
-1156 TNINA
+1156 TE
-1161 ATDAKRYSQLASIDL
+1161 AKRYSYLASIDL
-1176 QNATLGDIAALIN
+1176 KDATDDDIAALIN
-1189 EANASG
+1189 EAIASG
-1195 RDSTALQNYA
+1195 QDATALQNYA
-1205 IQKIAANKSSIWTSG
+1205 IQKIAANQSSIWTSG

-1246 NATSSQEAIEIEK
+1246 NATSSQEAIRIEE
-1259 ELNHQVKVALEA
+1259 ELNHQVKVAIST
-1271 KMSYD
+1271 KMASDAQVQYK
-1276 YAPAQYIPK
+1276 APSTTK
-1285 QTAKTDK
+1285 SSNS
-1292 TSGSSTKKKT
+1292 SGSSSTTKKKT
-1302 PLEKLQDWLSTL
+1302 PLEKLQEWLSTL

-1355 IDATNVQVGYEETA
+1355 IDATNIQVDYEETA
-1369 RDKYYAQA
+1369 RDKYYTQA
-1377 NKILDKAVASKVI
+1377 DKILDRAVKEKVV
-1390 SQKTSD
+1390 SQKTAD

-1408 ISEYSDEIQDV
+1408 ISEYSDEIQAV

-1463 DSITGYNDIAT
+1463 DSITGYNDVAT
-1474 GTVANSTN
+1474 GTVANSTS

-1494 LKKQNSTYGTYVKNV
+1494 LNKQNSTYGTYVKNV
-1509 TSDTNGV
+1509 TRDTNGV

-1523 ISSALKKVKNTKYK
+1523 ISSALKKAKNTKYK

-1557 LSVISKYSTY
+1557 LSTISKYSTY

-1596 YADTMKNIAEK
+1596 YADAIKNITEK

-1628 AITAKSKNNYIDKQ
+1628 AVTAKSKNSYIDKQ
-1642 MAGYDRIASD
+1642 MAGYDKIASD

-1658 EYAKTVK
+1658 EYTKTVN
-1665 SAKKTIKKS
+1665 SAKKTIGKS
-1674 VTAKAYSGLKA
+1674 ATAKAYSGLK
-1685 STKKAVSKVVSN
+1685 SSIKKAVSKAVSS
-1697 AQKQAKSGKV
+1697 AQTQAKSGKV

-1716 TEYYKKGYIKG
+1716 TEYYKKGYIKE

-1742 LDQANKQK
+1742 LDQANKQS

-1785 TATELNNKMSIL
+1785 TSTELNNKMAIL

-1813 ATEQSTN
+1813 ATEQSN
-1820 NKLVNK
+1820 NNELVAK

-1833 LNEAISAGNIEEG
+1833 LNEAVSAGNIEEG

-1858 DVTNSIDASTKALA
+1858 DVTNSIDESTKALA

-1881 HWDRIDEY
+1881 HWDCIDEY
-1889 ANKLDNLVSETNFV
+1889 ASKLDNLVTETNFV

-1915 KTGGLTDEGNAVAG
+1915 KTGGLTDEGNSVAG
-1929 LHVSSYQTY
+1929 LHVSNYHAY

-1943 TYRDEIEAIN
+1943 AYRDEIEEIN
-1953 KQLASDPYNQKLIV
+1953 KQLASDPYNQKLIKQ
-1967 HKEELVK
+1967 KEDLVK

-1987 YAVIDL
+1987 FSVISL
-1993 IENGYA
+1993 IEDGYNA
-1999 SLKNHISDLIDQ
+1999 LSNKIK
-2011 YNDLISSEKNAY
+2011 DLISDYENLLDSQKNAY

-2079 YISATQDMLSD
+2079 YISATKDMLSD
-2090 FQDDLDESIQDIIDS
+2090 FQDDLDDSIQDIIDS
-2105 LDDQFTKLINS
+2105 LDNQFTKLINS

-2126 TVNRLLAQIGY
+2126 TVNSLLAQIGY
-2137 SATQTWNQMSS
+2137 SATQTWNQMASG
-2148 DGEVSSNTSTAI
+2148 GEVSTNTSTAI
-2160 NGIYQFLQTAWE
+2160 NSIYQFLQEAWK
-2172 KYDQDA
+2172 KYDRDS

-2197 SQKDSNDGK
+2197 SQKDSSNGK
-2206 TDNKSN
+2206 SDNKDTESN
-2212 TANGNGG
+2212 NTVSNDTSGGSGSTSNGST
-2219 TSINDAGLINNDLS
+2219 TSTPSSGLGSVTSLIETTKKILS
-2233 NKAEQERL
+2233 N
-2241 AKEQAARDYAAK
+2241 
-2253 EAILKAQQKANEKA
+2253 
-2267 ARQEDARK
+2267 
-2275 KAEADAKK
+2275 
-2283 KAQSQTGSTGGFQ
+2283 
-2296 TVGAMNL
+2296 
-2303 PATSSSSK
+2303 ATSTS
-2311 GKKLSKAQSQK
+2311 GKKLSKSKTVDVQH
-2322 IQSFINENLM
+2322 FIESNLM
-2332 NPPKGKKISDYDA
+2332 QHKKKYSEYGA
-2345 FNQNIW
+2345 FNQRLYTLYNGGIM
-2351 KKYGTKSKGKILPR
+2351 SKDNLNK
-2365 EALQQLAALTGYAFS
+2365 LAKLVGYDFS
-2380 NKSTSPFWQTLHKS
+2380 NKASSPFWQTLHKS
-2394 GIKGFRRGSEGIP
+2394 GIKGFRRGSDGIP
-2407 YDMIANLGEDGTE
+2407 YDMLANLGENGTE
-2420 LQYDVSKGVLKSV
+2420 LQYDISKGVLKSV

-2499 LASSM
+2499 FASSM
-2504 KDIIK
+2504 KDVIK

>member
-1 MGSINEFWVK
+1 MLAQYDEKDGFSFGGQIKISDDVEK
-11 VQVQLEDTKFKKQM
+11 ALDQLEPGMLKTTTNVEGLAMALGTSNQKFINFCTNLKNGNITLK
-25 EQLSKKKYKVNVDVS
+25 E
-40 NSGSKKATRDL
+40 G
-51 EQLAY
+51 
-56 EATHTQTVF
+56 QT
-65 GKLKRSVGETFSGNK
+65 
-80 LAVTAYLAILKAIK
+80 Y
-94 GAASDA
+94 
-100 KTAIVDM
+100 
-107 DKAVTDLSVA
+107 
-117 QGQGRDTAA
+117 
-126 NYLKQLNLQAQS
+126 LQAYQENVTS
-138 IGATTKEVAQSADS
+138 LSARLKSLAT
-152 WLRQGKSV
+152 
-160 KETGDLV
+160 
-167 YDSMILSKLGQIESA
+167 SA
-182 KASEYLTSA
+182 KAFFKNLGGNLLAGTINA
-191 LNGYKKSASEAIDI
+191 L
-205 VDKLTAVD
+205 
-213 MESASDAGGLAE
+213 GGMIISSVVSLIGI
-225 SMSRTASAASMAGVS
+225 GVS
-240 MDKLIGMI
+240 KLYKQI
-248 STVKEVTQA
+248 S
-257 SDESVGN
+257 G
-264 MFKSVFS
+264 
-271 RMNQIKAGKFVDE
+271 KAAE
-284 ETGESLNDTEKVLN
+284 
-298 KIGISIR
+298 
-305 DTNGQFLSSE
+305 
-315 KILDEV
+315 
-321 GSKWKS
+321 
-327 FDGVTQRAVATA
+327 
-339 MAGTY
+339 
-344 QYNKL
+344 
-349 ISLFDNYSKALQYT
+349 
-363 EVSANSAGTAI
+363 
-374 DKFNNSYKESLEAK
+374 EAK
-388 TNTLQAAF
+388 Q
-396 ESMILNSDMD
+396 E
-406 KVYSNIIK
+406 
-414 ATTALIKFIDK
+414 
-425 TGVLKG
+425 
-431 ALAGLT
+431 
-437 VTGGIKTFVT
+437 
-447 IKTGIQEA
+447 IQ
-455 YIELNKFKNALD
+455 
-467 LVSKSK
+467 
-473 LSTIEYDRLLLLTN
+473 
-487 GLSNSQLKMIV
+487 QL
-498 SSQALTQAQ
+498 
-507 RKQLLVASGLS
+507 
-518 SQEAELQ
+518 
-525 LKTWGLS
+525 
-532 TANNGLTAST
+532 
-542 KSVSNAFSGL
+542 
-552 WTIIKAHPLV
+552 
-562 VLGTAVTAGVMIWQK
+562 
-577 YKQSVIDIKE
+577 
-587 AGETA
+587 GETA

-602 MNSTA
+602 MDSTA

-684 NGLVEAQKAVAA
+684 NGLVEAQKAVAS

-715 DDVKKYNEALEQQKK
+715 DDIDKYNETLEQQKK

-828 NATYQDFAKNN
+828 DATYQDFAKNN

-859 ADYGTDW
+859 ANYGSDW

-875 DDIINSIASIDDT
+875 DGIINSIASIDDT

-937 TKTAQEQKD
+937 TKVAQEQKD

-1127 EVVNSRLASSTDWL
+1127 EVVNSRLAGSTDWL

-1195 RDSTALQNYA
+1195 EDATALQNYA
-1205 IQKIAANKSSIWTSG
+1205 IQKVAANQTSIWTSG

-1259 ELNHQVKVALEA
+1259 ELNHQVKVAISA
-1271 KMSYD
+1271 KMASDAQVQYK
-1276 YAPAQYIPK
+1276 APSTVK
-1285 QTAKTDK
+1285 SSNSDK
-1292 TSGSSTKKKT
+1292 TGSSTKKKT

-1343 KYSSSAKNYNNA
+1343 KYSSSAQNYNNA

-1377 NKILDKAVASKVI
+1377 DKILDRAVKEKVV
-1390 SQKTSD
+1390 SQKTAD

-1474 GTVANSTN
+1474 GTMANSTS

-1509 TSDTNGV
+1509 ISDTNGV

-1628 AITAKSKNNYIDKQ
+1628 AVTAKSKNNYIDKQ

-1658 EYAKTVK
+1658 EYTKTVK
-1665 SAKKTIKKS
+1665 SAKKTIGKS
-1674 VTAKAYSGLKA
+1674 ATAKAYSGLKS
-1685 STKKAVSKVVSN
+1685 STKKAVSKAVSS
-1697 AQKQAKSGKV
+1697 AQAQAKSGKV

-1727 SFYLACIRY
+1727 AFYFACIRY

-1785 TATELNNKMSIL
+1785 TATELNNKMAIL

-1802 GTSSVWYQRLK
+1802 STSSVWYQRLK

-1820 NKLVNK
+1820 NGLVNK

-1846 SEKWAEMQSQID
+1846 SDQWAEMQSQID

-1872 EYDNQIMQV
+1872 EYDNQIMKV

-1915 KTGGLTDEGNAVAG
+1915 KIGGLTDEGNAVAG

-1943 TYRDEIEAIN
+1943 TYHDEIEAIN
-1953 KQLASDPYNQKLIV
+1953 KQLASDPYNQKLIA

-2011 YNDLISSEKNAY
+2011 YNDLMSSEKNAY

-2061 NVSLKD
+2061 SVSLKD

-2079 YISATQDMLSD
+2079 YVSATQDMLSD

-2137 SATQTWNQMSS
+2137 SATRTWNQMSS

-2160 NGIYQFLQTAWE
+2160 NGIYQFLQTAWG

-2296 TVGAMNL
+2296 TVGVMNL
-2303 PATSSSSK
+2303 PATSSSSN
-2311 GKKLSKAQSQK
+2311 GKKLSKAQSK
-2322 IQSFINENLM
+2322 RIQSFINENLM
-2332 NPPKGKKISDYDA
+2332 NPPKGKKISDYGA

-2351 KKYGTKSKGKILPR
+2351 KKYGTKSNGKILSR

-2380 NKSTSPFWQTLHKS
+2380 NKSTSAFWQTLHKS

-2420 LQYDVSKGVLKSV
+2420 LQYDISKGVLKSV

-2440 TAEQAKTLMDF
+2440 TAEQAKTLMEF

-2499 LASSM
+2499 FASSM
-2504 KDIIK
+2504 KDAIK

>member
-1 MGSINEFWVK
+1 MIFKTFENNDIDKWIAKIGLFGKSFNDVIDSINK
-11 VQVQLEDTKFKKQM
+11 RKLDIDNLM
-25 EQLSKKKYKVNVDVS
+25 SSGLVS
-40 NSGSKKATRDL
+40 S
-51 EQLAY
+51 
-56 EATHTQTVF
+56 H
-65 GKLKRSVGETFSGNK
+65 
-80 LAVTAYLAILKAIK
+80 
-94 GAASDA
+94 SDA
-100 KTAIVDM
+100 K
-107 DKAVTDLSVA
+107 
-117 QGQGRDTAA
+117 
-126 NYLKQLNLQAQS
+126 KQ
-138 IGATTKEVAQSADS
+138 V
-152 WLRQGKSV
+152 
-160 KETGDLV
+160 
-167 YDSMILSKLGQIESA
+167 
-182 KASEYLTSA
+182 
-191 LNGYKKSASEAIDI
+191 
-205 VDKLTAVD
+205 
-213 MESASDAGGLAE
+213 GGLF
-225 SMSRTASAASMAGVS
+225 SYLYSKNDIKSQ
-240 MDKLIGMI
+240 LIDVDSVFPKI
-248 STVKEVTQA
+248 
-257 SDESVGN
+257 DESQA
-264 MFKSVFS
+264 KSILQ
-271 RMNQIKAGKFVDE
+271 QINDIENGVDE
-284 ETGESLNDTEKVLN
+284 E
-298 KIGISIR
+298 I
-305 DTNGQFLSSE
+305 
-315 KILDEV
+315 
-321 GSKWKS
+321 KS
-327 FDGVTQRAVATA
+327 FQELYDTGNKQKQWIAKYAQETQGQIRSTEGLISANEKARASVIAHNNALKQQTLGAKAANVALKGLA
-339 MAGTY
+339 MAG
-344 QYNKL
+344 NM
-349 ISLFDNYSKALQYT
+349 LF
-363 EVSANSAGTAI
+363 ETAI
-374 DKFNNSYKESLEAK
+374 
-388 TNTLQAAF
+388 
-396 ESMILNSDMD
+396 
-406 KVYSNIIK
+406 II
-414 ATTALIKFIDK
+414 
-425 TGVLKG
+425 
-431 ALAGLT
+431 
-437 VTGGIKTFVT
+437 GIGK
-447 IKTGIQEA
+447 IIEGI
-455 YIELNKFKNALD
+455 
-467 LVSKSK
+467 
-473 LSTIEYDRLLLLTN
+473 
-487 GLSNSQLKMIV
+487 SNSIHKTEKL
-498 SSQALTQAQ
+498 
-507 RKQLLVASGLS
+507 R
-518 SQEAELQ
+518 QEIQ
-525 LKTWGLS
+525 
-532 TANNGLTAST
+532 
-542 KSVSNAFSGL
+542 
-552 WTIIKAHPLV
+552 
-562 VLGTAVTAGVMIWQK
+562 Q
-577 YKQSVIDIKE
+577 

-616 YAELAQGVGDLG
+616 YAELAQGVGNLG

-828 NATYQDFAKNN
+828 DATYQDFAKNN

-1103 RNLTEDNADYVK
+1103 KNLTEDNADYVK

-1127 EVVNSRLASSTDWL
+1127 EVVNSRLAGSTDWL

-1176 QNATLGDIAALIN
+1176 QNATLGDIASLIN

-1195 RDSTALQNYA
+1195 EDATALQNYA
-1205 IQKIAANKSSIWTSG
+1205 IQKVAANKSSIWTSG

-1259 ELNHQVKVALEA
+1259 ELNHQVKIALDA

-1285 QTAKTDK
+1285 QTAKTGK
-1292 TSGSSTKKKT
+1292 TSSSDSSTKKKT

-1377 NKILDKAVASKVI
+1377 SQILDKAVAGEVI
-1390 SQKTSD
+1390 SQKTANI
-1396 VIATRVKNGSMN
+1396 IATRVADGSMN
-1408 ISEYSDEIQDV
+1408 ISEYSDEIREV

-1474 GTVANSTN
+1474 NTVANSAR

-1488 NASNSA
+1488 NASNSS
-1494 LKKQNSTYGTYVKNV
+1494 LGKQNATYRDYVQNV
-1509 TSDTNGV
+1509 TRDTNGV
-1516 AKSGSKS
+1516 AASANGSVTNAIKGT
-1523 ISSALKKVKNTKYK
+1523 KDTKYRT
-1537 KALQNAQKAIKNKK
+1537 ALLNAQKAIKNKT
-1551 AVSSSD
+1551 AVSDAD
-1557 LSVISKYSTY
+1557 LSTISAHSTY
-1567 VYNRLYAYNVALEN
+1567 VYNRLYAYNVALDN

-1596 YADTMKNIAEK
+1596 YTDAIKNITEK

-1616 DAMDLNSSKSDN
+1616 DTMDLNSSKSDN
-1628 AITAKSKNNYIDKQ
+1628 AVTAKTKNKYLNKQ
-1642 MAGYDRIASD
+1642 ASGYDTIAKN
-1652 NQAEIN
+1652 NQAEIDQ
-1658 EYAKTVK
+1658 YASSVK
-1665 SAKKTIKKS
+1665 SARKTMNKS
-1674 VTAKAYSGLKA
+1674 ATATAYNGLGSKGQ
-1685 STKKAVSKVVSN
+1685 KAVSNVVEKARS
-1697 AQKQAKSGKV
+1697 QAKSKKP
-1707 ISASTISKL
+1707 ISASLISKI
-1716 TEYYKKGYIKG
+1716 TEYYKKGYISR
-1727 SFYLACIRY
+1727 SFYESCIRY
-1736 NNAVES
+1736 NNARES
-1742 LDQANKQK
+1742 LDQARKQA

-1758 AQKAELAQQKFS
+1758 TQKAELAQQKFS

-1785 TATELNNKMSIL
+1785 TATELNAKMSL
-1797 EERGN
+1797 YEERGN
-1802 GTSSVWYQRLK
+1802 GASANWYVRLQK
-1813 ATEQSTN
+1813 TEQKEYDSLIEKRKKQIKELDDSVANGSIKKGSTEWYDM
-1820 NKLVNK
+1820 K
-1826 RNALIQS
+1826 
-1833 LNEAISAGNIEEG
+1833 
-1846 SEKWAEMQSQID
+1846 SQID
-1858 DVTNSIDASTKALA
+1858 DTTNSINDAKKALA
-1872 EYDNQIMQV
+1872 EYNNQILQV
-1881 HWDRIDEY
+1881 RWDRVDEY
-1889 ANKLDNLVSETNFV
+1889 VSKLQNLTTETDFV
-1903 INELSRRDLTSD
+1903 INELSRKDLTSD
-1915 KTGGLTDEGNAVAG
+1915 KTGGLTKEGNAVAG
-1929 LHVSSYQTY
+1929 LHVSNYKVYQTEAKKY
-1938 SEQAR
+1938 QSE
-1943 TYRDEIEAIN
+1943 IKKIN
-1953 KQLASDPYNQKLIV
+1953 KQLADDPYNQKLIA

-2032 TQQIANLRKQLAA
+2032 TQQIANIRKQLQA
-2045 YSGDVSEE
+2045 YSGDLSEE
-2053 ARAKVQEL
+2053 ARVKVQEL

-2079 YISATQDMLSD
+2079 YVSATQDMLSD
-2090 FQDDLDESIQDIIDS
+2090 FQDDLDESIQNIIDT
-2105 LDDQFTKLINS
+2105 LDDKFKGLIDTINE
-2116 VNQYWSDSNN
+2116 NWSSDNN
-2126 TVNRLLAQIGY
+2126 VINKTLSTIGY
-2137 SATQTWNQMSS
+2137 SATK
-2148 DGEVSSNTSTAI
+2148 DGLKMYANGDITKNTTDAV
-2160 NGIYQFLQTAWE
+2160 NGVRIFLEKAWA
-2172 KYDQDA
+2172 KYDKTAHNSQTTSEKEKELKQKQEQIDALNQQIKALKEKKVTSKAQKQDVENRI
-2178 KNTNVTTGITNVTA
+2178 KNLQDQIKELKG
-2192 DTVNV
+2192 
-2197 SQKDSNDGK
+2197 
-2206 TDNKSN
+2206 NKSGDSSIG
-2212 TANGNGG
+2212 TSASGGGNGSKNK
-2219 TSINDAGLINNDLS
+2219 SIS
-2233 NKAEQERL
+2233 K
-2241 AKEQAARDYAAK
+2241 
-2253 EAILKAQQKANEKA
+2253 
-2267 ARQEDARK
+2267 
-2275 KAEADAKK
+2275 
-2283 KAQSQTGSTGGFQ
+2283 T
-2296 TVGAMNL
+2296 
-2303 PATSSSSK
+2303 TSSGTDA
-2311 GKKLSKAQSQK
+2311 GKKLSKSRIRE
-2322 IQSFINENLM
+2322 IQNFINSNLI
-2332 NPPKGKKISDYDA
+2332 NPAKGKKISDYDA
-2345 FNQNIW
+2345 FNQAIW
-2351 KKYGTKSKGKILPR
+2351 KSYGDKTGKILSK
-2365 EALQQLAALTGYAFS
+2365 EALQHLANLTGYAFS
-2380 NKSTSPFWQTLHKS
+2380 NKATSPFWQTLHKS
-2394 GIKGFRRGSEGIP
+2394 GIKGFRRGSDGIP
-2407 YDMIANLGEDGTE
+2407 YDMLANLGEEGTE
-2420 LQYDVSKGVLKSV
+2420 LQYDISKGVLKSV

-2440 TAEQAKTLMDF
+2440 TAEQAKTLMEF

-2499 LASSM
+2499 FASSM
-2504 KDIIK
+2504 KDVIK
-2509 NNTGGVRNMIKD
+2509 NNTGGVRNMLKD
-2521 TTVGSLSSNHNSL
+2521 TTVGSLSPNHNSL

>member
-1 MGSINEFWVK
+1 MNEFWVK
-11 VQVQLEDTKFKKQM
+11 IQAQLEDSKFKKQM
-25 EQLSKKKYKVNVDVS
+25 EQLSKKKYKVDVDVS

-51 EQLAY
+51 GQLAY

-65 GKLKRSVGETFSGNK
+65 GKLKNTIGQTFSTKN
-80 LAVTAYLAILKAIK
+80 LAVTAYLATLKSIQN
-94 GAASDA
+94 AASNA
-100 KTAIVDM
+100 KKTIEDM
-107 DKAVTDLSVA
+107 DKAITDLSVA
-117 QGQGRDTAA
+117 QGEGRPVAA

-298 KIGISIR
+298 KIGISMR

-388 TNTLQAAF
+388 TNSLQAAF
-396 ESMILNSDMD
+396 ESMILDSDMD
-406 KVYSNIIK
+406 NVYSNIIK

-431 ALAGLT
+431 ALTGLT

-616 YAELAQGVGDLG
+616 YAELAQGVGNLG

-715 DDVKKYNEALEQQKK
+715 DDVKKYNEALDQQKK

-744 ESYITYFDDLS
+744 ESYITYFDDLP

-828 NATYQDFAKNN
+828 DATYQDFAKNN

-859 ADYGTDW
+859 AGYGSDW
-866 DKMFKDKIQ
+866 DKMLKDKIQ
-875 DDIINSIASIDDT
+875 DGIINSIASIDDT

-907 DRYAQII
+907 DRYAKII

-937 TKTAQEQKD
+937 TKVAQEQKD

-953 DTREGD
+953 DAREGD

-972 DNLDILDKLSIDKQ
+972 DDLDILDKLSIDKQ

-996 EYLKQKI
+996 EYLKQQI
-1003 EDYINSDELDASF
+1003 EDYINSNELEASF
-1016 KADPIDPLKDIKDSF
+1016 KADPIDSLKDIKDSF

-1092 ATAYIDNSDLI
+1092 ATSYIDNSDLI

-1195 RDSTALQNYA
+1195 QGSTALQNYA
-1205 IQKIAANKSSIWTSG
+1205 IQKVAANQTSIWTSG

-1235 TRYMG
+1235 TRYMV
-1240 LYQRMK
+1240 LYNRAK

-1259 ELNHQVKVALEA
+1259 ELNHQVKVAIST
-1271 KMSYD
+1271 KMASDAQVQYK
-1276 YAPAQYIPK
+1276 APS
-1285 QTAKTDK
+1285 TAKSSN
-1292 TSGSSTKKKT
+1292 SGGSSSSTKKKN

-1343 KYSSSAKNYNNA
+1343 KYSSSANNYSNA

-1377 NKILDKAVASKVI
+1377 SKILDKAVTGEVI
-1390 SQKTSD
+1390 SQKTAD
-1396 VIATRVKNGSMN
+1396 IIATRVADGSMD
-1408 ISEYSDEIQDV
+1408 ISEYSDEIKDV

-1456 KQRDAKI
+1456 KQRDAKL

-1474 GTVANSTN
+1474 STVANSAR

-1488 NASNSA
+1488 NASNSS
-1494 LKKQNSTYGTYVKNV
+1494 LGKQNATYRDYVQNV
-1509 TSDTNGV
+1509 TRDTNKV
-1516 AKSGSKS
+1516 AASANGSVANAIKGTKDAKYRT
-1523 ISSALKKVKNTKYK
+1523 AL
-1537 KALQNAQKAIKNKK
+1537 LNAQKAIKNKT
-1551 AVSSSD
+1551 AISDTD
-1557 LSVISKYSTY
+1557 LSTISVHSTY
-1567 VYNRLYAYNVALEN
+1567 VYNRLYAYNVALDN

-1596 YADTMKNIAEK
+1596 YADAMKNIAEK

-1628 AITAKSKNNYIDKQ
+1628 AVTAKTKNKYLNKQ
-1642 MAGYDRIASD
+1642 ASGYDTIAKN
-1652 NQAEIN
+1652 NQAEIDQ
-1658 EYAKTVK
+1658 YASSVK
-1665 SAKKTIKKS
+1665 SARKTMNKS
-1674 VTAKAYSGLKA
+1674 ATATAYNGLGNKGQ
-1685 STKKAVSKVVSN
+1685 KAVSNVVEKARS
-1697 AQKQAKSGKV
+1697 QAKSKKP
-1707 ISASTISKL
+1707 ISASLISKI
-1716 TEYYKKGYIKG
+1716 TEYYKKGYISR
-1727 SFYLACIRY
+1727 SFYESCIRY
-1736 NNAVES
+1736 NNARES
-1742 LDQANKQK
+1742 LDQARKQA

-1785 TATELNNKMSIL
+1785 TATELNAKMSL
-1797 EERGN
+1797 YEERGN
-1802 GTSSVWYQRLK
+1802 GASANWYARLQK
-1813 ATEQSTN
+1813 TEQKEYDS
-1820 NKLVNK
+1820 LVEK
-1826 RNALIQS
+1826 RKKQIKE
-1833 LNEAISAGNIEEG
+1833 LNDSVANGSIKEG
-1846 SEKWAEMQSQID
+1846 STEWAEMKSQID
-1858 DVTNSIDASTKALA
+1858 DTTNSINDAKKALA
-1872 EYDNQIMQV
+1872 EYNNQILQV
-1881 HWDRIDEY
+1881 RWDRVDEY
-1889 ANKLDNLVSETNFV
+1889 ISKLQNLTTETDFV
-1903 INELSRRDLTSD
+1903 INELSRKDLASD
-1915 KTGGLTDEGNAVAG
+1915 KTGGLTKEGNAVAG
-1929 LHVSSYQTY
+1929 LHVSNYKVYQTEAKKY
-1938 SEQAR
+1938 QS
-1943 TYRDEIEAIN
+1943 EIEKIN
-1953 KQLASDPYNQKLIV
+1953 KQLADDPYNQKLIA

-1993 IENGYA
+1993 IENGYT

-2032 TQQIANLRKQLAA
+2032 TQQIANIRKQLQA
-2045 YSGDVSEE
+2045 YSGDLSEE

-2090 FQDDLDESIQDIIDS
+2090 FQDDLDESIQNIIDK
-2105 LDDQFTKLINS
+2105 LDDKFKGLIDTINE
-2116 VNQYWSDSNN
+2116 NWSSDNN
-2126 TVNRLLAQIGY
+2126 VINKTLSTIGY
-2137 SATQTWNQMSS
+2137 SATK
-2148 DGEVSSNTSTAI
+2148 DGLKMYADGDITKNTTDAV
-2160 NGIYQFLQTAWE
+2160 NGVKSFLEKAWA
-2172 KYDQDA
+2172 KYDKTAHDSQTTSEKEKELKQKQEQIDALNQQIKTLKKEKTTSKAQKQDA
-2178 KNTNVTTGITNVTA
+2178 ENRIKNLQDQI
-2192 DTVNV
+2192 
-2197 SQKDSNDGK
+2197 KELK
-2206 TDNKSN
+2206 ENKS
-2212 TANGNGG
+2212 GDS
-2219 TSINDAGLINNDLS
+2219 SIG
-2233 NKAEQERL
+2233 
-2241 AKEQAARDYAAK
+2241 
-2253 EAILKAQQKANEKA
+2253 
-2267 ARQEDARK
+2267 
-2275 KAEADAKK
+2275 
-2283 KAQSQTGSTGGFQ
+2283 
-2296 TVGAMNL
+2296 
-2303 PATSSSSK
+2303 TSSSGGGNGSGNKSTSK
-2311 GKKLSKAQSQK
+2311 TTSSGTDAGKKLSKSKTLK
-2322 IQSFINENLM
+2322 IQNFINSNLI
-2332 NPPKGKKISDYDA
+2332 NPAKGKKISDYDA
-2345 FNQNIW
+2345 FNQAIW
-2351 KKYGTKSKGKILPR
+2351 KSYGDKTGKILSK
-2365 EALQQLAALTGYAFS
+2365 EALQHLANLTGYAFS
-2380 NKSTSPFWQTLHKS
+2380 NKSTSAFWQTLHKS

-2420 LQYDVSKGVLKSV
+2420 LQYDVSNGVLKSV

-2474 TNRTDNDINI
+2474 TNRTDNNVSVTFNGGIHMDGVNDQQ
-2484 TIGDVNLEGVQNPQQ
+2484 TFAKKLVDVY
-2499 LASSM
+2499 
-2504 KDIIK
+2504 K
-2509 NNTGGVRNMIKD
+2509 NNTCNTRNMIKED
-2521 TTVGSLSSNHNSL
+2521 AIGSLSNRYNSL
-2534 GIRKY
+2534 NVRKW

>member
-1 MGSINEFWVK
+1 MNENNFWLK
-11 VQVQLEDTKFKKQM
+11 IQAILDDSKFKKQL
-25 EQLSKKKYKVNVDVS
+25 EQYKDKKYKVDVS
-40 NSGSKKATRDL
+40 VSNQESKEAINDI

-65 GKLKRSVGETFSGNK
+65 GKLKKAIGQTFSTKN
-80 LAVTAYLAILKAIK
+80 LAVTAYLATLKSIQN
-94 GAASDA
+94 AASNA
-100 KTAIVDM
+100 KKTIEDM
-107 DKAVTDLSVA
+107 DKAITDLSVA
-117 QGQGRDTAA
+117 QGEGRPVAA
-126 NYLKQLNLQAQS
+126 NYLKQLNIQAQD
-138 IGATTKEVAQSADS
+138 IGAITKDVAESADS

-298 KIGISIR
+298 AIGISMR

-315 KILDEV
+315 KTLDEV

-388 TNTLQAAF
+388 TNSLQAAF
-396 ESMILNSDMD
+396 ESMILDSDMD
-406 KVYSNIIK
+406 NVYSNIIK

-431 ALAGLT
+431 ALTGLT

-562 VLGTAVTAGVMIWQK
+562 VLGTAVAAGVMIWQK

-616 YAELAQGVGDLG
+616 YAELAQGVGNLG

-648 SNDLADLFPTLTNG
+648 STELSELFPSLTNH
-662 YTDNGDAILDLNGD
+662 YTDNGKAILNLNGD
-676 VQTITSSL
+676 VQTITASL
-684 NGLVEAQKAVAA
+684 DALVEKQKAVAS

-828 NATYQDFAKNN
+828 DATYQDFAKNN

-1127 EVVNSRLASSTDWL
+1127 EVVNSRLAGSTNWL

-1195 RDSTALQNYA
+1195 QDSTALQNYA
-1205 IQKIAANKSSIWTSG
+1205 IQKVAANKSSIWTSG

-1259 ELNHQVKVALEA
+1259 ELNHQVKIALDA

-1285 QTAKTDK
+1285 QTAKTGK
-1292 TSGSSTKKKT
+1292 TSGSGSSTKKKT

-1377 NKILDKAVASKVI
+1377 SQILDKAVAGEVI
-1390 SQKTSD
+1390 SQKTANI
-1396 VIATRVKNGSMN
+1396 IATRVADGSMN
-1408 ISEYSDEIQDV
+1408 ISEYSDEIREV

-1474 GTVANSTN
+1474 GTVANSTR

-1488 NASNSA
+1488 NASNSS
-1494 LKKQNSTYGTYVKNV
+1494 LGKQNATYRDYVQNV
-1509 TSDTNGV
+1509 TRDTNGV
-1516 AKSGSKS
+1516 AASVNGSVTNAIKGTKDAKYRT
-1523 ISSALKKVKNTKYK
+1523 AL
-1537 KALQNAQKAIKNKK
+1537 LNAQKAIKNKT
-1551 AVSSSD
+1551 AVSDAD
-1557 LSVISKYSTY
+1557 LSTISAHSTY
-1567 VYNRLYAYNVALEN
+1567 VYNRLYAYNVALDN

-1596 YADTMKNIAEK
+1596 YTDAIKNIAEK

-1628 AITAKSKNNYIDKQ
+1628 AVTAKIKNKYLNKQASGYDTIAKNNQTEIDQYASSVRSARKTMHKSATATAYNGLGSKGQKAVSNVVEKARSQAKSKKP
-1642 MAGYDRIASD
+1642 
-1652 NQAEIN
+1652 
-1658 EYAKTVK
+1658 
-1665 SAKKTIKKS
+1665 
-1674 VTAKAYSGLKA
+1674 
-1685 STKKAVSKVVSN
+1685 
-1697 AQKQAKSGKV
+1697 
-1707 ISASTISKL
+1707 ISASLISKI
-1716 TEYYKKGYIKG
+1716 TEYYKKGYISR
-1727 SFYLACIRY
+1727 SFYESCIRY
-1736 NNAVES
+1736 NNARES
-1742 LDQANKQK
+1742 LDQARKQA

-1758 AQKAELAQQKFS
+1758 TQKAELAQQKFS

-1785 TATELNNKMSIL
+1785 TATELNAKMSL
-1797 EERGN
+1797 YEERGN
-1802 GTSSVWYQRLK
+1802 GASANWYVRLQK
-1813 ATEQSTN
+1813 TEQKEYDSLIEKRKKQIKELDDSVANGSIKKGSTEWHDM
-1820 NKLVNK
+1820 K
-1826 RNALIQS
+1826 
-1833 LNEAISAGNIEEG
+1833 
-1846 SEKWAEMQSQID
+1846 SQID
-1858 DVTNSIDASTKALA
+1858 DTTNSINDAKKALA
-1872 EYDNQIMQV
+1872 EYNNQILQV
-1881 HWDRIDEY
+1881 HWDRVDEY
-1889 ANKLDNLVSETNFV
+1889 VSKLQNLTTETDFV
-1903 INELSRRDLTSD
+1903 INELSRKDLTSD
-1915 KTGGLTDEGNAVAG
+1915 KTGGLTKEGNAVAG
-1929 LHVSSYQTY
+1929 LHVSNYKVYQTEAKKY
-1938 SEQAR
+1938 QSE
-1943 TYRDEIEAIN
+1943 IKKIN
-1953 KQLASDPYNQKLIV
+1953 KQLANDPYNQKLIA

-1987 YAVIDL
+1987 WAVFDL
-1993 IENGYA
+1993 IENGYT

-2032 TQQIANLRKQLAA
+2032 TQQIANIHKQLQA
-2045 YSGDVSEE
+2045 YSGDLSEE

-2067 AEKDLKDTQFDQ
+2067 TEKDLKDTQFDQ
-2079 YISATQDMLSD
+2079 YVSATQDMLSD
-2090 FQDDLDESIQDIIDS
+2090 FQDDLDESIQNIIDT
-2105 LDDQFTKLINS
+2105 LDDKFKGLIDTINE
-2116 VNQYWSDSNN
+2116 NWSSDNN
-2126 TVNRLLAQIGY
+2126 VINKTLSTIGY
-2137 SATQTWNQMSS
+2137 SATK
-2148 DGEVSSNTSTAI
+2148 DGLKMYANGDITKNTTDAV
-2160 NGIYQFLQTAWE
+2160 NGVRIFLEKAWA
-2172 KYDQDA
+2172 KYDKTAHDSQTTSEKEKELKQKQEQIDALNQQIKALKEEKVTSKAQKQDVA
-2178 KNTNVTTGITNVTA
+2178 NRIKNLQDQIKELEG
-2192 DTVNV
+2192 
-2197 SQKDSNDGK
+2197 
-2206 TDNKSN
+2206 NKS
-2212 TANGNGG
+2212 GNSSGG
-2219 TSINDAGLINNDLS
+2219 TSASGGGNGS
-2233 NKAEQERL
+2233 ENK
-2241 AKEQAARDYAAK
+2241 
-2253 EAILKAQQKANEKA
+2253 
-2267 ARQEDARK
+2267 
-2275 KAEADAKK
+2275 
-2283 KAQSQTGSTGGFQ
+2283 STSK
-2296 TVGAMNL
+2296 T
-2303 PATSSSSK
+2303 TSSGTDA
-2311 GKKLSKAQSQK
+2311 GKKLSKSRVRE
-2322 IQSFINENLM
+2322 IQNFINSSLI
-2332 NPPKGKKISDYDA
+2332 NPAKGKKISDYDA
-2345 FNQNIW
+2345 FNQAIW
-2351 KKYGTKSKGKILPR
+2351 KSYGGKTGKILSK
-2365 EALQQLAALTGYAFS
+2365 EALQHLANLTGYAFS
-2380 NKSTSPFWQTLHKS
+2380 NKATSPFWQTLHKS

-2474 TNRTDNDINI
+2474 TNRTDNNVSVTFNGGIHMDGVNDQQ
-2484 TIGDVNLEGVQNPQQ
+2484 TFAKKLVDVY
-2499 LASSM
+2499 
-2504 KDIIK
+2504 K
-2509 NNTGGVRNMIKD
+2509 NNTCNTRNMIKED
-2521 TTVGSLSSNHNSL
+2521 TMGGFSNRYNSL
-2534 GIRKY
+2534 NVRKW

>member
-1 MGSINEFWVK
+1 MNEFWVK
-11 VQVQLEDTKFKKQM
+11 IQAQLEDSKFKKQM
-25 EQLSKKKYKVNVDVS
+25 EQLSKKKYKVDVDVS

-51 EQLAY
+51 GQLAY

-65 GKLKRSVGETFSGNK
+65 GKLKNTIGQTFSTKN
-80 LAVTAYLAILKAIK
+80 LAVTAYLATLKSIQN
-94 GAASDA
+94 AASNA
-100 KTAIVDM
+100 KKTIEDM
-107 DKAVTDLSVA
+107 DKAITDLSVA
-117 QGQGRDTAA
+117 QGEGRPVAA

-298 KIGISIR
+298 KIGISMR

-388 TNTLQAAF
+388 TNSLQAAF
-396 ESMILNSDMD
+396 ESMILDSDMD
-406 KVYSNIIK
+406 NVYSNIIK

-431 ALAGLT
+431 ALTGLT

-616 YAELAQGVGDLG
+616 YAELAQGVGNLG

-715 DDVKKYNEALEQQKK
+715 DDVKKHNEALEQQKK

-828 NATYQDFAKNN
+828 DATYQDFAKNN

-937 TKTAQEQKD
+937 TKVAQEQKD

-1003 EDYINSDELDASF
+1003 EDYINSDELEASF

-1115 SELEKIG
+1115 SELSKIG

-1141 TQAQENQSAILSNLS
+1141 TQAQENQKQVLDNFSGSMNSA
-1156 TNINA
+1156 TE
-1161 ATDAKRYSQLASIDL
+1161 AKRYSYLASIDL
-1176 QNATLGDIAALIN
+1176 KDATADDIAALIN
-1189 EANASG
+1189 EATASG
-1195 RDSTALQNYA
+1195 QDSTALQNYA
-1205 IQKIAANKSSIWTSG
+1205 IQKVAANQSSIWTSG

-1259 ELNHQVKVALEA
+1259 ELNHQVKVAISA
-1271 KMSYD
+1271 KMASDAQVQYK
-1276 YAPAQYIPK
+1276 APSTVK
-1285 QTAKTDK
+1285 SSNSDK
-1292 TSGSSTKKKT
+1292 TGSSTKKKT

-1377 NKILDKAVASKVI
+1377 SQILDKAVAGKVI
-1390 SQKTSD
+1390 SQKTAD
-1396 VIATRVKNGSMN
+1396 VIATRVADGSMN
-1408 ISEYSDEIQDV
+1408 ISEYSDEIREV

-1474 GTVANSTN
+1474 STVANSAR

-1488 NASNSA
+1488 NASNSS
-1494 LKKQNSTYGTYVKNV
+1494 LGKQNATYRDYVQNV
-1509 TSDTNGV
+1509 TRDTNGV
-1516 AKSGSKS
+1516 AASANGSVTNAIKGTKDAKYRT
-1523 ISSALKKVKNTKYK
+1523 AL
-1537 KALQNAQKAIKNKK
+1537 LNAQKAIKNKT
-1551 AVSSSD
+1551 AVSDAD
-1557 LSVISKYSTY
+1557 LSTISAHSTY
-1567 VYNRLYAYNVALEN
+1567 VYNRLYAYNVALDN

-1596 YADTMKNIAEK
+1596 YTDAIKNITEK

-1616 DAMDLNSSKSDN
+1616 DTMDLNSSKSNN
-1628 AITAKSKNNYIDKQ
+1628 AVTAKTKNKYLNKQASGYDTIAKNNQTEIDQYASSVKSARKTMNKSATATAYKGLGSKGQKAVSNVVEKARSQAKSKKP
-1642 MAGYDRIASD
+1642 
-1652 NQAEIN
+1652 
-1658 EYAKTVK
+1658 
-1665 SAKKTIKKS
+1665 
-1674 VTAKAYSGLKA
+1674 
-1685 STKKAVSKVVSN
+1685 
-1697 AQKQAKSGKV
+1697 
-1707 ISASTISKL
+1707 ISASLISKI
-1716 TEYYKKGYIKG
+1716 TEYYKKGYISR
-1727 SFYLACIRY
+1727 SFYESCIRY
-1736 NNAVES
+1736 NNARES
-1742 LDQANKQK
+1742 LDQARKQA
-1750 EIDKQTAI
+1750 EIDRQTAI
-1758 AQKAELAQQKFS
+1758 TQKAELAQQKFS

-1785 TATELNNKMSIL
+1785 TATELNAKMSL
-1797 EERGN
+1797 YEERGN
-1802 GTSSVWYQRLK
+1802 GASANWYVRLQK
-1813 ATEQSTN
+1813 TEQKEYDSLIEKRKKQIKELDDSVANGSIKKGSTEWHDM
-1820 NKLVNK
+1820 K
-1826 RNALIQS
+1826 
-1833 LNEAISAGNIEEG
+1833 
-1846 SEKWAEMQSQID
+1846 SQID
-1858 DVTNSIDASTKALA
+1858 DTTNSINDAKKALA
-1872 EYDNQIMQV
+1872 EYNNQILQV
-1881 HWDRIDEY
+1881 RWDRVDEY
-1889 ANKLDNLVSETNFV
+1889 VSKLQNLTTETDFV
-1903 INELSRRDLTSD
+1903 INELSRKDLTSD
-1915 KTGGLTDEGNAVAG
+1915 KTGGLTKEGNAVAG
-1929 LHVSSYQTY
+1929 LHVSNYKVYQTEAKKY
-1938 SEQAR
+1938 QSE
-1943 TYRDEIEAIN
+1943 IKKIN
-1953 KQLASDPYNQKLIV
+1953 KQLADDPYNQKLIA

-2032 TQQIANLRKQLAA
+2032 TQQIANIRKQLQA
-2045 YSGDVSEE
+2045 YSGDLSEE

-2079 YISATQDMLSD
+2079 YVSATQDMLSD
-2090 FQDDLDESIQDIIDS
+2090 FQDDLDESIQNIIDT
-2105 LDDQFTKLINS
+2105 LDDKFKGLIDTINE
-2116 VNQYWSDSNN
+2116 NWSSDNN
-2126 TVNRLLAQIGY
+2126 VINKTLSTIGY
-2137 SATQTWNQMSS
+2137 SATK
-2148 DGEVSSNTSTAI
+2148 DGLKMYANGDITKNTTDAV
-2160 NGIYQFLQTAWE
+2160 NGVRIFLEKAWA
-2172 KYDQDA
+2172 KYDKTAHDSQTTSEKEKELKQKQEQIDALNQQIKALKEEKVTSKAQKQDVA
-2178 KNTNVTTGITNVTA
+2178 NRIKNLQDQIKELKG
-2192 DTVNV
+2192 
-2197 SQKDSNDGK
+2197 
-2206 TDNKSN
+2206 NKSGDSSIG
-2212 TANGNGG
+2212 TSASGGGNGSENKS
-2219 TSINDAGLINNDLS
+2219 TS
-2233 NKAEQERL
+2233 K
-2241 AKEQAARDYAAK
+2241 
-2253 EAILKAQQKANEKA
+2253 
-2267 ARQEDARK
+2267 
-2275 KAEADAKK
+2275 
-2283 KAQSQTGSTGGFQ
+2283 T
-2296 TVGAMNL
+2296 
-2303 PATSSSSK
+2303 TSSGTDA
-2311 GKKLSKAQSQK
+2311 GKKLSKSRIRE
-2322 IQSFINENLM
+2322 IQNFINSSLI
-2332 NPPKGKKISDYDA
+2332 NPAKGKKISDYDA
-2345 FNQNIW
+2345 FNQAIW
-2351 KKYGTKSKGKILPR
+2351 KSYGGKTGKILSK
-2365 EALQQLAALTGYAFS
+2365 EALQHLANLTGYAFS
-2380 NKSTSPFWQTLHKS
+2380 NKATSPFWQTLHKS
-2394 GIKGFRRGSEGIP
+2394 GIKGFRRGSYGIP

-2440 TAEQAKTLMDF
+2440 TAEQAKTLMEF

-2474 TNRTDNDINI
+2474 TNRTDNNVSVTFNGGIHMDGVNDQQ
-2484 TIGDVNLEGVQNPQQ
+2484 TFAKKLVDVY
-2499 LASSM
+2499 
-2504 KDIIK
+2504 K
-2509 NNTGGVRNMIKD
+2509 NNTCNTRNMIKED
-2521 TTVGSLSSNHNSL
+2521 AIGSLSNRYNSL
-2534 GIRKY
+2534 NVRKW

>member
-1 MGSINEFWVK
+1 MGSMNEFWVK
-11 VQVQLEDTKFKKQM
+11 IQAQLEDSKFKKQM

-40 NSGSKKATRDL
+40 NSDSKKANRDL

-80 LAVTAYLAILKAIK
+80 LAVTAYLATLKAIK
-94 GAASDA
+94 SAAIDA

-298 KIGISIR
+298 KIGISMR

-388 TNTLQAAF
+388 TNSLQAAF
-396 ESMILNSDMD
+396 ESMILDSDMD
-406 KVYSNIIK
+406 NVYSNIIK

-431 ALAGLT
+431 ALTGLT

-562 VLGTAVTAGVMIWQK
+562 VLGTAVAAGVMIWQK

-828 NATYQDFAKNN
+828 DATYQDFAKNN

-959 RRVLNNFIDSLTP
+959 RHVLNNFIDSLTP

-1103 RNLTEDNADYVK
+1103 KNLTEDNADYVK

-1176 QNATLGDIAALIN
+1176 QNATLGDIASLIN

-1195 RDSTALQNYA
+1195 RDATALQNYA
-1205 IQKIAANKSSIWTSG
+1205 FQKVAANQSSIWTSG

-1259 ELNHQVKVALEA
+1259 ELNHQVKVAISA
-1271 KMSYD
+1271 KMASDAQVQYK
-1276 YAPAQYIPK
+1276 APSTVK
-1285 QTAKTDK
+1285 SSNSDK
-1292 TSGSSTKKKT
+1292 TGSSTKKKT

-1377 NKILDKAVASKVI
+1377 NKILDKAVAGEVI
-1390 SQKTSD
+1390 SQKTANI
-1396 VIATRVKNGSMN
+1396 IATRVADGSMD

-1456 KQRDAKI
+1456 KQRDAKL
-1463 DSITGYNDIAT
+1463 DSIIGYNDIAT
-1474 GTVANSTN
+1474 STVANSAR

-1488 NASNSA
+1488 NASNSS
-1494 LKKQNSTYGTYVKNV
+1494 LGKQNATYRDYVQNV
-1509 TSDTNGV
+1509 TRDTNKV
-1516 AKSGSKS
+1516 AASANGSVTNAIKGTKDAKYRT
-1523 ISSALKKVKNTKYK
+1523 AL
-1537 KALQNAQKAIKNKK
+1537 LNAQKAIKNKTT
-1551 AVSSSD
+1551 VSDTD
-1557 LSVISKYSTY
+1557 LSTISAHSTY
-1567 VYNRLYAYNVALEN
+1567 VYNRLYAYNVALDN

-1596 YADTMKNIAEK
+1596 YADAMKNIAEK

-1628 AITAKSKNNYIDKQ
+1628 AVTAKTKNKYLNKQ
-1642 MAGYDRIASD
+1642 ASGYDTIVTN
-1652 NQAEIN
+1652 NQAEIDQ
-1658 EYAKTVK
+1658 YASSVK
-1665 SAKKTIKKS
+1665 SARKTMNKS
-1674 VTAKAYSGLKA
+1674 ATATAYNGLGNKGQ
-1685 STKKAVSKVVSN
+1685 KAVSNVVEKARS
-1697 AQKQAKSGKV
+1697 QAKSKKP
-1707 ISASTISKL
+1707 ISASLISKI
-1716 TEYYKKGYIKG
+1716 TEYYKKGYISR
-1727 SFYLACIRY
+1727 SFYESCIRY
-1736 NNAVES
+1736 NNARES
-1742 LDQANKQK
+1742 LDQARKQA

-1785 TATELNNKMSIL
+1785 NATELNAKMSL
-1797 EERGN
+1797 YEERGN
-1802 GTSSVWYQRLK
+1802 GASANWYARLQK
-1813 ATEQSTN
+1813 TEQKEYDS
-1820 NKLVNK
+1820 LVEK
-1826 RNALIQS
+1826 RKKQIKE
-1833 LNEAISAGNIEEG
+1833 LNDSVENGSIKEG
-1846 SEKWAEMQSQID
+1846 STEWAEMKSQID
-1858 DVTNSIDASTKALA
+1858 DTTNSINDAKKALA
-1872 EYDNQIMQV
+1872 EYNNQILQV
-1881 HWDRIDEY
+1881 RWDRVDEY
-1889 ANKLDNLVSETNFV
+1889 ISKLQDLTTETDFV
-1903 INELSRRDLTSD
+1903 INELSRKDLASD
-1915 KTGGLTDEGNAVAG
+1915 KTGGLTKEGNAVAG
-1929 LHVSSYQTY
+1929 LHVSNYKVYQTEAKKY
-1938 SEQAR
+1938 HS
-1943 TYRDEIEAIN
+1943 EIEKIN
-1953 KQLASDPYNQKLIV
+1953 KQLADDPYNQKLIA

-1993 IENGYA
+1993 IENGYT

-2023 DYANNISDK
+2023 DYATNISDK
-2032 TQQIANLRKQLAA
+2032 TQQIANIRKQLQA
-2045 YSGDVSEE
+2045 YSGDLSEE
-2053 ARAKVQEL
+2053 AREKVQEL

-2090 FQDDLDESIQDIIDS
+2090 FQDDLDESIQNIIDT
-2105 LDDQFTKLINS
+2105 LDDKFKGLIDTINE
-2116 VNQYWSDSNN
+2116 NWSSDNN
-2126 TVNRLLAQIGY
+2126 VINKTLSTIGY
-2137 SATQTWNQMSS
+2137 SATK
-2148 DGEVSSNTSTAI
+2148 DGLKMYADGDITKNTTDAV
-2160 NGIYQFLQTAWE
+2160 NGVKSFLEKAWA
-2172 KYDQDA
+2172 KYDKTAHDSQTTSEKEKELKQKQEQIDALNQQIKTLKEEKTTSKAQKQDA
-2178 KNTNVTTGITNVTA
+2178 ENRIKNLQDQIKELKG
-2192 DTVNV
+2192 
-2197 SQKDSNDGK
+2197 
-2206 TDNKSN
+2206 NKS
-2212 TANGNGG
+2212 GG
-2219 TSINDAGLINNDLS
+2219 SSIG
-2233 NKAEQERL
+2233 
-2241 AKEQAARDYAAK
+2241 
-2253 EAILKAQQKANEKA
+2253 
-2267 ARQEDARK
+2267 
-2275 KAEADAKK
+2275 
-2283 KAQSQTGSTGGFQ
+2283 
-2296 TVGAMNL
+2296 
-2303 PATSSSSK
+2303 TSSSGGGNGSGNKSTSK
-2311 GKKLSKAQSQK
+2311 TTSSGTDAGKKLSKPK
-2322 IQSFINENLM
+2322 ILEIQNFINSNLI
-2332 NPPKGKKISDYDA
+2332 NPAKGKKISDYDA
-2345 FNQNIW
+2345 FNQAIW
-2351 KKYGTKSKGKILPR
+2351 KSYGDKTGKILSK
-2365 EALQQLAALTGYAFS
+2365 EALQHLANLTGYAFS
-2380 NKSTSPFWQTLHKS
+2380 NKSTSAFWQTLHKS

-2440 TAEQAKTLMDF
+2440 TAEQAKTLMEF

-2474 TNRTDNDINI
+2474 TNRTDNNVSVTFNGGIHMDGVNDQQ
-2484 TIGDVNLEGVQNPQQ
+2484 TFAKKLVDVY
-2499 LASSM
+2499 
-2504 KDIIK
+2504 K
-2509 NNTGGVRNMIKD
+2509 NNTCNTRNMIKED
-2521 TTVGSLSSNHNSL
+2521 AIGSLSNRYNSL
-2534 GIRKY
+2534 NVRKW

>member
-11 VQVQLEDTKFKKQM
+11 VQAQLEDTKFKKQM

-94 GAASDA
+94 GVASDA

-298 KIGISIR
+298 AIGISMR

-388 TNTLQAAF
+388 TNSLQAAF
-396 ESMILNSDMD
+396 ESMILDSDMD
-406 KVYSNIIK
+406 NVYSNIIK

-431 ALAGLT
+431 ALTGLT

-616 YAELAQGVGDLG
+616 YAELAQGVGNLG

-828 NATYQDFAKNN
+828 DATYQDFAKNN

-1103 RNLTEDNADYVK
+1103 KNLTEDNADYVK

-1176 QNATLGDIAALIN
+1176 QNATLGDIASLIN

-1195 RDSTALQNYA
+1195 QDATALQNYA
-1205 IQKIAANKSSIWTSG
+1205 IQKVAANKSSIWTSG

-1259 ELNHQVKVALEA
+1259 ELNHQVKVAISA
-1271 KMSYD
+1271 KMASDAQVQYK
-1276 YAPAQYIPK
+1276 APSTVK
-1285 QTAKTDK
+1285 SSNSDK
-1292 TSGSSTKKKT
+1292 TGSSTKKKT

-1369 RDKYYAQA
+1369 RDKYYTQA
-1377 NKILDKAVASKVI
+1377 SQILDKAVAGEVI
-1390 SQKTSD
+1390 SQKTANI
-1396 VIATRVKNGSMN
+1396 IATRVADGSMN
-1408 ISEYSDEIQDV
+1408 ISEYSDEIREV

-1474 GTVANSTN
+1474 NTVANSAR

-1488 NASNSA
+1488 NASNSS
-1494 LKKQNSTYGTYVKNV
+1494 LGKQNATYRDYVQNV
-1509 TSDTNGV
+1509 TRDTNGV
-1516 AKSGSKS
+1516 AASANGSVTNAIKGT
-1523 ISSALKKVKNTKYK
+1523 KDTKYRT
-1537 KALQNAQKAIKNKK
+1537 ALLNAQKAIKNKT
-1551 AVSSSD
+1551 AVSDAD
-1557 LSVISKYSTY
+1557 LSTISAHSTY
-1567 VYNRLYAYNVALEN
+1567 VYNRLYAYNVALDN

-1596 YADTMKNIAEK
+1596 YTDAIKNITEK

-1616 DAMDLNSSKSDN
+1616 DTMDLNSSKSDN
-1628 AITAKSKNNYIDKQ
+1628 AVTAKTKNKYLNKQ
-1642 MAGYDRIASD
+1642 ASGYDTIAKN
-1652 NQAEIN
+1652 NQAEIDQ
-1658 EYAKTVK
+1658 YASSVK
-1665 SAKKTIKKS
+1665 SARKTMNKS
-1674 VTAKAYSGLKA
+1674 ATATAYNGLGSKGQ
-1685 STKKAVSKVVSN
+1685 KAVSNVVEKARS
-1697 AQKQAKSGKV
+1697 QAKSKKP
-1707 ISASTISKL
+1707 ISASLISKI
-1716 TEYYKKGYIKG
+1716 TEYYKKGYISR
-1727 SFYLACIRY
+1727 SFYESCIRY
-1736 NNAVES
+1736 NNARES
-1742 LDQANKQK
+1742 LDQARKQA

-1758 AQKAELAQQKFS
+1758 TQKAELAQQKFS

-1785 TATELNNKMSIL
+1785 TATELNAKMSL
-1797 EERGN
+1797 YEERGN
-1802 GTSSVWYQRLK
+1802 GASANWYVRLQK
-1813 ATEQSTN
+1813 TEQKEYDSLIEKRKKQIKELDDSVANGSIKKGSTEWYDM
-1820 NKLVNK
+1820 K
-1826 RNALIQS
+1826 
-1833 LNEAISAGNIEEG
+1833 
-1846 SEKWAEMQSQID
+1846 SQID
-1858 DVTNSIDASTKALA
+1858 DTTNSINDAKKALA
-1872 EYDNQIMQV
+1872 EYNNQILQV
-1881 HWDRIDEY
+1881 RWDRVDEY
-1889 ANKLDNLVSETNFV
+1889 VSKLQNLTTETDFV
-1903 INELSRRDLTSD
+1903 INELSRKDLTSD
-1915 KTGGLTDEGNAVAG
+1915 KTGGLTKEGNAVAG
-1929 LHVSSYQTY
+1929 LHVSNYKVYQTEAKKY
-1938 SEQAR
+1938 QSE
-1943 TYRDEIEAIN
+1943 IKKIN
-1953 KQLASDPYNQKLIV
+1953 KQLADDPYNQKLIA

-2032 TQQIANLRKQLAA
+2032 TQQIANIRKQLQA
-2045 YSGDVSEE
+2045 YSGDLSEE

-2079 YISATQDMLSD
+2079 YVSATQDMLSD
-2090 FQDDLDESIQDIIDS
+2090 FQDDLDESIQNIIDT
-2105 LDDQFTKLINS
+2105 LDDKFKGLIDTINE
-2116 VNQYWSDSNN
+2116 NWSSDNN
-2126 TVNRLLAQIGY
+2126 VINKTLSTIGY
-2137 SATQTWNQMSS
+2137 SATK
-2148 DGEVSSNTSTAI
+2148 DGLKMYANGDITKNTTDAV
-2160 NGIYQFLQTAWE
+2160 NGVRIFLEKAWA
-2172 KYDQDA
+2172 KYDKTAHNSQTTSEKEKELKQKQEQIDALNQQIKALKEKKVTSKAQKQDVENRI
-2178 KNTNVTTGITNVTA
+2178 KNLQDQIKELKG
-2192 DTVNV
+2192 
-2197 SQKDSNDGK
+2197 
-2206 TDNKSN
+2206 NKSGDSSIG
-2212 TANGNGG
+2212 TSASGGGNGSKNK
-2219 TSINDAGLINNDLS
+2219 SIS
-2233 NKAEQERL
+2233 K
-2241 AKEQAARDYAAK
+2241 
-2253 EAILKAQQKANEKA
+2253 
-2267 ARQEDARK
+2267 
-2275 KAEADAKK
+2275 
-2283 KAQSQTGSTGGFQ
+2283 T
-2296 TVGAMNL
+2296 
-2303 PATSSSSK
+2303 TSSGTDA
-2311 GKKLSKAQSQK
+2311 GKKLSKSRIRE
-2322 IQSFINENLM
+2322 IQNFINSNLI
-2332 NPPKGKKISDYDA
+2332 NPAKGKKISDYDA
-2345 FNQNIW
+2345 FNQAIW
-2351 KKYGTKSKGKILPR
+2351 KSYGDKTGKILSK
-2365 EALQQLAALTGYAFS
+2365 EALQHLANLTGYAFS
-2380 NKSTSPFWQTLHKS
+2380 NKATSPFWQTLHKS
-2394 GIKGFRRGSEGIP
+2394 GIKGFRRGSDGIP
-2407 YDMIANLGEDGTE
+2407 YDMLANLGEEGTE
-2420 LQYDVSKGVLKSV
+2420 LQYDISKGVLKSV

-2474 TNRTDNDINI
+2474 TNRTDNNVSVTFNGGIHMDGVNDQQ
-2484 TIGDVNLEGVQNPQQ
+2484 TFAKKLVDVY
-2499 LASSM
+2499 
-2504 KDIIK
+2504 K
-2509 NNTGGVRNMIKD
+2509 NNTCNTRNMIKED
-2521 TTVGSLSSNHNSL
+2521 AIGSLSNRYNSL
-2534 GIRKY
+2534 NVRKW

>member
-11 VQVQLEDTKFKKQM
+11 VQAQLEDTKFKKQM

-94 GAASDA
+94 GVASDA

-298 KIGISIR
+298 AIGISMR

-388 TNTLQAAF
+388 TNSLQAAF
-396 ESMILNSDMD
+396 ESMILDSDMD
-406 KVYSNIIK
+406 NVYSNIIK

-431 ALAGLT
+431 ALTGLT

-552 WTIIKAHPLV
+552 WTIIKSHPLV

-616 YAELAQGVGDLG
+616 YAELAQGVGNLG

-715 DDVKKYNEALEQQKK
+715 DDIDKYNEALEQQKK

-828 NATYQDFAKNN
+828 DATYQDFAKNN

-859 ADYGTDW
+859 ADYGSDW

-875 DDIINSIASIDDT
+875 DGIINSIASIDNT

-1103 RNLTEDNADYVK
+1103 KNLTEDNADYVK

-1127 EVVNSRLASSTDWL
+1127 EVVNSRLAGSTDWL

-1176 QNATLGDIAALIN
+1176 QNATLGDIASLIN

-1195 RDSTALQNYA
+1195 EDATALQNYA
-1205 IQKIAANKSSIWTSG
+1205 IQKAAANKSSIWTSG

-1259 ELNHQVKVALEA
+1259 ELNHQVKIALDA

-1285 QTAKTDK
+1285 QTTKTDK
-1292 TSGSSTKKKT
+1292 TGSSTKKKT

-1390 SQKTSD
+1390 SQKTAD

-1474 GTVANSTN
+1474 GTMANSTS

-1509 TSDTNGV
+1509 ISDTNGV

-1596 YADTMKNIAEK
+1596 YADTMKNIVEK

-1628 AITAKSKNNYIDKQ
+1628 AVTAKSKNSYIDKQ
-1642 MAGYDRIASD
+1642 MAGYDKIASD

-1658 EYAKTVK
+1658 EYTKTVK
-1665 SAKKTIKKS
+1665 SAKKTIGKS
-1674 VTAKAYSGLKA
+1674 ATAKAYSGLKS
-1685 STKKAVSKVVSN
+1685 STKKAVSKAVSS
-1697 AQKQAKSGKV
+1697 AQAQAKSGKA

-1727 SFYLACIRY
+1727 AFYFACIRY

-1742 LDQANKQK
+1742 LDLANKQK

-1802 GTSSVWYQRLK
+1802 STSSVWYQRLK
-1813 ATEQSTN
+1813 TTEQSTN
-1820 NKLVNK
+1820 NELVNK

-1833 LNEAISAGNIEEG
+1833 LNEAVSAGNIEEG

-1872 EYDNQIMQV
+1872 EYDNQIMQI
-1881 HWDRIDEY
+1881 HWNRIDEY

-1929 LHVSSYQTY
+1929 LHISSYQAY

-1953 KQLASDPYNQKLIV
+1953 KQLASDPYNQKLIA

-2023 DYANNISDK
+2023 DYANNIIDK

-2061 NVSLKD
+2061 SVSLKD

-2137 SATQTWNQMSS
+2137 SATRTWNQMSS
-2148 DGEVSSNTSTAI
+2148 DGEVSSNTATAI

-2206 TDNKSN
+2206 SDNKSD

-2219 TSINDAGLINNDLS
+2219 TSIDDAGLINNDLS

-2253 EAILKAQQKANEKA
+2253 EAAMKAQQQANEEA

-2296 TVGAMNL
+2296 IVGAMTL
-2303 PATSSSSK
+2303 PATSSSSN
-2311 GKKLSKAQSQK
+2311 GKKLSKAQSK
-2322 IQSFINENLM
+2322 RIQSFINENLM

-2351 KKYGTKSKGKILPR
+2351 KKYGTKSNGKILSR

-2380 NKSTSPFWQTLHKS
+2380 NKSTSAFWQTLHKS

-2420 LQYDVSKGVLKSV
+2420 LQYDISKGVLKSV

-2474 TNRTDNDINI
+2474 TNRTDNDISI

-2499 LASSM
+2499 FASSM
-2504 KDIIK
+2504 KDVIK

>member
-1 MGSINEFWVK
+1 MNGFSFGKKSIQLNDDTIGFLNDPNFDVKNVALDDLIKKYPKATEGSITFAKSVR
-11 VQVQLEDTKFKKQM
+11 DG
-25 EQLSKKKYKVNVDVS
+25 NVS
-40 NSGSKKATRDL
+40 LKEGQTYL
-51 EQLAY
+51 QAY
-56 EATHTQTVF
+56 Q
-65 GKLKRSVGETFSGNK
+65 
-80 LAVTAYLAILKAIK
+80 
-94 GAASDA
+94 
-100 KTAIVDM
+100 
-107 DKAVTDLSVA
+107 
-117 QGQGRDTAA
+117 
-126 NYLKQLNLQAQS
+126 KQLNQTGFNLKNIGSSIKNLGGKFIAGTINAIGGMV
-138 IGATTKEVAQSADS
+138 IGA
-152 WLRQGKSV
+152 
-160 KETGDLV
+160 
-167 YDSMILSKLGQIESA
+167 
-182 KASEYLTSA
+182 
-191 LNGYKKSASEAIDI
+191 
-205 VDKLTAVD
+205 
-213 MESASDAGGLAE
+213 
-225 SMSRTASAASMAGVS
+225 AASLV
-240 MDKLIGMI
+240 
-248 STVKEVTQA
+248 VE
-257 SDESVGN
+257 
-264 MFKSVFS
+264 
-271 RMNQIKAGKFVDE
+271 
-284 ETGESLNDTEKVLN
+284 
-298 KIGISIR
+298 GIS
-305 DTNGQFLSSE
+305 Q
-315 KILDEV
+315 
-321 GSKWKS
+321 
-327 FDGVTQRAVATA
+327 
-339 MAGTY
+339 
-344 QYNKL
+344 
-349 ISLFDNYSKALQYT
+349 LFKEFSGKA
-363 EVSANSAGTAI
+363 E
-374 DKFNNSYKESLEAK
+374 EEAK
-388 TNTLQAAF
+388 QKI
-396 ESMILNSDMD
+396 S
-406 KVYSNIIK
+406 
-414 ATTALIKFIDK
+414 
-425 TGVLKG
+425 
-431 ALAGLT
+431 
-437 VTGGIKTFVT
+437 
-447 IKTGIQEA
+447 
-455 YIELNKFKNALD
+455 EL
-467 LVSKSK
+467 
-473 LSTIEYDRLLLLTN
+473 
-487 GLSNSQLKMIV
+487 
-498 SSQALTQAQ
+498 
-507 RKQLLVASGLS
+507 
-518 SQEAELQ
+518 
-525 LKTWGLS
+525 
-532 TANNGLTAST
+532 
-542 KSVSNAFSGL
+542 
-552 WTIIKAHPLV
+552 
-562 VLGTAVTAGVMIWQK
+562 
-577 YKQSVIDIKE
+577 
-587 AGETA
+587 GETA

-648 SNDLADLFPTLTNG
+648 STELSELFPSLTNH
-662 YTDNGDAILDLNGD
+662 YTDNGKAILNLNGD
-676 VQTITSSL
+676 VQTITASL
-684 NGLVEAQKAVAA
+684 DALVEKQKAVAA

-828 NATYQDFAKNN
+828 DATYQDFAKNN

-1103 RNLTEDNADYVK
+1103 KNLTEDNADYVK

-1195 RDSTALQNYA
+1195 QDATALQNYA
-1205 IQKIAANKSSIWTSG
+1205 IQKVAANQSSIWTSG

-1235 TRYMG
+1235 TRYML
-1240 LYQRMK
+1240 LYNKAK
-1246 NATSSQEAIEIEK
+1246 NATGSQERLEIEK
-1259 ELNHQVKVALEA
+1259 ELNRQVKVAIST
-1271 KMSYD
+1271 KMASDAQVQYK
-1276 YAPAQYIPK
+1276 APS
-1285 QTAKTDK
+1285 TAKSSNSGG
-1292 TSGSSTKKKT
+1292 SGSSTKKKT

-1377 NKILDKAVASKVI
+1377 SQILDKAVASEVI
-1390 SQKTSD
+1390 SQKTAD
-1396 VIATRVKNGSMN
+1396 IIATRVADGSMN
-1408 ISEYSDEIQDV
+1408 ISEYSDEIREV

-1474 GTVANSTN
+1474 STVANSAR

-1488 NASNSA
+1488 NASNSS
-1494 LKKQNSTYGTYVKNV
+1494 LGKQNATYRDYVQNV
-1509 TSDTNGV
+1509 TRDTNGV
-1516 AKSGSKS
+1516 AASASGSVTNAIKGTKDAKYRT
-1523 ISSALKKVKNTKYK
+1523 AL
-1537 KALQNAQKAIKNKK
+1537 LNAQKAIKNKT
-1551 AVSSSD
+1551 AVSDAD
-1557 LSVISKYSTY
+1557 LSTISAHSTY
-1567 VYNRLYAYNVALEN
+1567 VYNRLYAYNVALDN

-1596 YADTMKNIAEK
+1596 YTDAIKNITEK

-1616 DAMDLNSSKSDN
+1616 DTMDLNSSKSDN
-1628 AITAKSKNNYIDKQ
+1628 AVTAKTKNKYLNKQ
-1642 MAGYDRIASD
+1642 ASGYDTIAKN
-1652 NQAEIN
+1652 NQAEIDQ
-1658 EYAKTVK
+1658 YASSVK
-1665 SAKKTIKKS
+1665 SARKTMNKS
-1674 VTAKAYSGLKA
+1674 ATATAYKGLGSKGQ
-1685 STKKAVSKVVSN
+1685 KAVSNVVEKARS
-1697 AQKQAKSGKV
+1697 QAKSKKP
-1707 ISASTISKL
+1707 ISASLISKI
-1716 TEYYKKGYIKG
+1716 TEYYKKGYI
-1727 SFYLACIRY
+1727 SRPFYESCIRY
-1736 NNAVES
+1736 NNARES
-1742 LDQANKQK
+1742 LDQARKQS

-1758 AQKAELAQQKFS
+1758 TQKAELAQQKFS

-1785 TATELNNKMSIL
+1785 TATELNAKMSL
-1797 EERGN
+1797 YEERGN
-1802 GTSSVWYQRLK
+1802 GASANWYVRLQK
-1813 ATEQSTN
+1813 TEQKEYDSLIEKRKKQIKELDDSVANGSIKKGSTEWYDM
-1820 NKLVNK
+1820 K
-1826 RNALIQS
+1826 
-1833 LNEAISAGNIEEG
+1833 
-1846 SEKWAEMQSQID
+1846 SQID
-1858 DVTNSIDASTKALA
+1858 DTTNSINDAKKALA
-1872 EYDNQIMQV
+1872 EYNNQILQIR
-1881 HWDRIDEY
+1881 WDRVDEY
-1889 ANKLDNLVSETNFV
+1889 VSKLQNLTTETDFV
-1903 INELSRRDLTSD
+1903 INELSRKDLTSD
-1915 KTGGLTDEGNAVAG
+1915 KTGGLTKEGNAVAG
-1929 LHVSSYQTY
+1929 LHVSNYKVYQTEAKKY
-1938 SEQAR
+1938 QSE
-1943 TYRDEIEAIN
+1943 IKKIN
-1953 KQLASDPYNQKLIV
+1953 KQLADDPYNQKLIA

-1974 SYQDAIAGAQDEK
+1974 SYQDAIVGAQDEK

-2045 YSGDVSEE
+2045 YSGDLSEE

-2079 YISATQDMLSD
+2079 YVSATQDMLSD
-2090 FQDDLDESIQDIIDS
+2090 FQDDLDESIQNIIDT
-2105 LDDQFTKLINS
+2105 LDDKFKGLIDTINE
-2116 VNQYWSDSNN
+2116 NWSSDNN
-2126 TVNRLLAQIGY
+2126 VINKTLSTIGY
-2137 SATQTWNQMSS
+2137 SATK
-2148 DGEVSSNTSTAI
+2148 DGLKMYANGDITKNTTDAV
-2160 NGIYQFLQTAWE
+2160 NGVRIFLEKAWA
-2172 KYDQDA
+2172 KYDKTAHDSQTTSEKEKEKELKQKQEQIDALNQQIKALRKEKVTSKAQKQDVENRI
-2178 KNTNVTTGITNVTA
+2178 KNLQDQIKELKG
-2192 DTVNV
+2192 
-2197 SQKDSNDGK
+2197 
-2206 TDNKSN
+2206 NKS
-2212 TANGNGG
+2212 GDS
-2219 TSINDAGLINNDLS
+2219 SIG
-2233 NKAEQERL
+2233 
-2241 AKEQAARDYAAK
+2241 
-2253 EAILKAQQKANEKA
+2253 
-2267 ARQEDARK
+2267 
-2275 KAEADAKK
+2275 
-2283 KAQSQTGSTGGFQ
+2283 
-2296 TVGAMNL
+2296 
-2303 PATSSSSK
+2303 TSSSGGGNGSGNKSTSK
-2311 GKKLSKAQSQK
+2311 TTSSGTDAGKKLSKSRIRE
-2322 IQSFINENLM
+2322 IQNFINSSLI
-2332 NPPKGKKISDYDA
+2332 NPAKGKKISDYDA
-2345 FNQNIW
+2345 FNQAIW
-2351 KKYGTKSKGKILPR
+2351 KSYGGTTGKILSK
-2365 EALQQLAALTGYAFS
+2365 EALQHLANLTGYAFS
-2380 NKSTSPFWQTLHKS
+2380 NKATSPFWQTLHKS
-2394 GIKGFRRGSEGIP
+2394 GIKGFRRGSESIP

-2499 LASSM
+2499 FASSM
-2504 KDIIK
+2504 KDAIK

-2521 TTVGSLSSNHNSL
+2521 TTVGSLSPNHNSL

>member
-1 MGSINEFWVK
+1 M
-11 VQVQLEDTKFKKQM
+11 
-25 EQLSKKKYKVNVDVS
+25 
-40 NSGSKKATRDL
+40 
-51 EQLAY
+51 LAQY
-56 EATHTQTVF
+56 DEKDGFSF
-65 GKLKRSVGETFSGNK
+65 G
-80 LAVTAYLAILKAIK
+80 
-94 GAASDA
+94 
-100 KTAIVDM
+100 
-107 DKAVTDLSVA
+107 
-117 QGQGRDTAA
+117 
-126 NYLKQLNLQAQS
+126 
-138 IGATTKEVAQSADS
+138 
-152 WLRQGKSV
+152 
-160 KETGDLV
+160 
-167 YDSMILSKLGQIESA
+167 GQIKISDDVEKALDQVEGLAMALGTSDQKFINFCTNLKNGNITLKEGQTYLQTYQENVTSLSARLKSLATSA
-182 KASEYLTSA
+182 KAFFKNLGGN
-191 LNGYKKSASEAIDI
+191 L
-205 VDKLTAVD
+205 L
-213 MESASDAGGLAE
+213 AGTINVLGGMLI
-225 SMSRTASAASMAGVS
+225 SSVVSLIGIGVS
-240 MDKLIGMI
+240 KLYKQI
-248 STVKEVTQA
+248 S
-257 SDESVGN
+257 G
-264 MFKSVFS
+264 
-271 RMNQIKAGKFVDE
+271 KAAE
-284 ETGESLNDTEKVLN
+284 
-298 KIGISIR
+298 
-305 DTNGQFLSSE
+305 
-315 KILDEV
+315 
-321 GSKWKS
+321 
-327 FDGVTQRAVATA
+327 
-339 MAGTY
+339 
-344 QYNKL
+344 
-349 ISLFDNYSKALQYT
+349 
-363 EVSANSAGTAI
+363 
-374 DKFNNSYKESLEAK
+374 EAK
-388 TNTLQAAF
+388 Q
-396 ESMILNSDMD
+396 E
-406 KVYSNIIK
+406 
-414 ATTALIKFIDK
+414 
-425 TGVLKG
+425 
-431 ALAGLT
+431 
-437 VTGGIKTFVT
+437 
-447 IKTGIQEA
+447 IQ
-455 YIELNKFKNALD
+455 
-467 LVSKSK
+467 
-473 LSTIEYDRLLLLTN
+473 
-487 GLSNSQLKMIV
+487 QL
-498 SSQALTQAQ
+498 
-507 RKQLLVASGLS
+507 
-518 SQEAELQ
+518 
-525 LKTWGLS
+525 
-532 TANNGLTAST
+532 
-542 KSVSNAFSGL
+542 
-552 WTIIKAHPLV
+552 
-562 VLGTAVTAGVMIWQK
+562 
-577 YKQSVIDIKE
+577 
-587 AGETA
+587 GETA

-602 MNSTA
+602 MNATA

-828 NATYQDFAKNN
+828 DATYQDFAKNN

-859 ADYGTDW
+859 ANYGSDW

-1195 RDSTALQNYA
+1195 QDATALQNYA
-1205 IQKIAANKSSIWTSG
+1205 IQKVAANQSSIWTSG

-1235 TRYMG
+1235 TRYML
-1240 LYQRMK
+1240 LYNKAK
-1246 NATSSQEAIEIEK
+1246 NATGSQERLEIEK
-1259 ELNHQVKVALEA
+1259 ELNRQVKVAIST
-1271 KMSYD
+1271 KMASDAQVQYK
-1276 YAPAQYIPK
+1276 APS
-1285 QTAKTDK
+1285 TAKSSNSSG
-1292 TSGSSTKKKT
+1292 SGSSTKKKT

-1328 ISKYISKAESQLDDK
+1328 ISKYISQAESKLDDK
-1343 KYSSSAKNYNNA
+1343 KYSSSAKNYSNA

-1377 NKILDKAVASKVI
+1377 SQILDKAVAGKVI
-1390 SQKTSD
+1390 SQKTANI
-1396 VIATRVKNGSMN
+1396 IATRVADGSMN
-1408 ISEYSDEIQDV
+1408 ISEYSDEIQEV

-1463 DSITGYNDIAT
+1463 DSITGYNDIAI
-1474 GTVANSTN
+1474 GTVANSTR

-1488 NASNSA
+1488 NASNSS
-1494 LKKQNSTYGTYVKNV
+1494 LSKQNSVYRDYVQNV
-1509 TSDTNGV
+1509 TRDTNGV
-1516 AKSGSKS
+1516 AASANGSVTNAIKGT
-1523 ISSALKKVKNTKYK
+1523 KDTKYRT
-1537 KALQNAQKAIKNKK
+1537 ALLNAQKAIKNKT
-1551 AVSSSD
+1551 AVSDAD
-1557 LSVISKYSTY
+1557 LSTISAHSTY
-1567 VYNRLYAYNVALEN
+1567 VYNRLYAYNVALDN

-1596 YADTMKNIAEK
+1596 YTDAIKNIAEK

-1628 AITAKSKNNYIDKQ
+1628 AVTAKTKNKYLNKQ
-1642 MAGYDRIASD
+1642 ASGYDTIAKN
-1652 NQAEIN
+1652 NQAEIDQ
-1658 EYAKTVK
+1658 YASSVK
-1665 SAKKTIKKS
+1665 SARKTMNKS
-1674 VTAKAYSGLKA
+1674 ATATAYKGLGSKGQ
-1685 STKKAVSKVVSN
+1685 KAVSNVIEKARS
-1697 AQKQAKSGKV
+1697 QAKSKKP
-1707 ISASTISKL
+1707 ISASLISKI
-1716 TEYYKKGYIKG
+1716 TEYYKKGYISR
-1727 SFYLACIRY
+1727 SFYESCIRY
-1736 NNAVES
+1736 NNARES
-1742 LDQANKQK
+1742 LDQTRKQA

-1785 TATELNNKMSIL
+1785 TATELNAKMSL
-1797 EERGN
+1797 YEERGN
-1802 GTSSVWYQRLK
+1802 GASANWYVRLQK
-1813 ATEQSTN
+1813 TEQKEYDSLIEKRKKQIKELDDSVANGSIKKGSTEWHDM
-1820 NKLVNK
+1820 K
-1826 RNALIQS
+1826 
-1833 LNEAISAGNIEEG
+1833 
-1846 SEKWAEMQSQID
+1846 SQID
-1858 DVTNSIDASTKALA
+1858 DTTNSINDAKKALA
-1872 EYDNQIMQV
+1872 EYNNQILQV
-1881 HWDRIDEY
+1881 HWDRVDEY
-1889 ANKLDNLVSETNFV
+1889 ISKLQNLTTETDFV
-1903 INELSRRDLTSD
+1903 INELSRKDLTSD
-1915 KTGGLTDEGNAVAG
+1915 KTGGLTKEGNAVAG
-1929 LHVSSYQTY
+1929 LHVSNYKVYQTEAKKY
-1938 SEQAR
+1938 QSE
-1943 TYRDEIEAIN
+1943 IKKIN
-1953 KQLASDPYNQKLIV
+1953 KQLADDPYNQKLIA

-2032 TQQIANLRKQLAA
+2032 TQQIANIRKQLQA
-2045 YSGDVSEE
+2045 YSGDLSEE

-2067 AEKDLKDTQFDQ
+2067 AEKNLKDTQFDQ
-2079 YISATQDMLSD
+2079 YVSATQDMLSD
-2090 FQDDLDESIQDIIDS
+2090 FQDDLDESIQNIIDT
-2105 LDDQFTKLINS
+2105 LDDKFKGLIDTINE
-2116 VNQYWSDSNN
+2116 NWSSDNN
-2126 TVNRLLAQIGY
+2126 VINKTLSTIGY
-2137 SATQTWNQMSS
+2137 SATKDGLKMYANGDITKNTTDAVNGVRIFLEKAWAKYDKTAHDSQTTSEKEKELKQKQEQIDALNQQIKTLKEEKVTSKAQKQDVENRIKNLQDQIKELKGNKSGNSSVGTSSS
-2148 DGEVSSNTSTAI
+2148 DGGNGSKNKSTSKTTSS
-2160 NGIYQFLQTAWE
+2160 
-2172 KYDQDA
+2172 
-2178 KNTNVTTGITNVTA
+2178 
-2192 DTVNV
+2192 
-2197 SQKDSNDGK
+2197 K
-2206 TDNKSN
+2206 TD
-2212 TANGNGG
+2212 A
-2219 TSINDAGLINNDLS
+2219 
-2233 NKAEQERL
+2233 
-2241 AKEQAARDYAAK
+2241 
-2253 EAILKAQQKANEKA
+2253 
-2267 ARQEDARK
+2267 
-2275 KAEADAKK
+2275 
-2283 KAQSQTGSTGGFQ
+2283 
-2296 TVGAMNL
+2296 
-2303 PATSSSSK
+2303 
-2311 GKKLSKAQSQK
+2311 GKKLSEYRIRE
-2322 IQSFINENLM
+2322 IQNFINSNLI
-2332 NPPKGKKISDYDA
+2332 NPAKGKKISDYDA
-2345 FNQNIW
+2345 FNQAIW
-2351 KKYGTKSKGKILPR
+2351 KSYGGKTGKILSR
-2365 EALQQLAALTGYAFS
+2365 EALQHLANLTGYAFS
-2380 NKSTSPFWQTLHKS
+2380 NKSTSAFWQTLHKS
-2394 GIKGFRRGSEGIP
+2394 GIKGFRRGSESIP

-2499 LASSM
+2499 FASSM
-2504 KDIIK
+2504 KDAIK

>member
-1 MGSINEFWVK
+1 MGLGLNNS
-11 VQVQLEDTKFKKQM
+11 FKGMFNGDFFK
-25 EQLSKKKYKVNVDVS
+25 EQNLLSDSDISAIKAYNAEIDKCVTSQTAFNRTMLNTSQQAQNVVAAA
-40 NSGSKKATRDL
+40 N
-51 EQLAY
+51 
-56 EATHTQTVF
+56 
-65 GKLKRSVGETFSGNK
+65 GNK
-80 LAVTAYLAILKAIK
+80 
-94 GAASDA
+94 
-100 KTAIVDM
+100 
-107 DKAVTDLSVA
+107 VA
-117 QGQGRDTAA
+117 LEGMT
-126 NYLKQLNLQAQS
+126 
-138 IGATTKEVAQSADS
+138 
-152 WLRQGKSV
+152 
-160 KETGDLV
+160 
-167 YDSMILSKLGQIESA
+167 
-182 KASEYLTSA
+182 KASKAAELGMKA
-191 LNGYKKSASEAIDI
+191 LSIAGNMIATMAISWVLSEAISWLNDLAHAEENARKRSEELTSSYEDEKKNI
-205 VDKLTAVD
+205 DDSIAKYKELNDKLQDNSLSTSEVYD
-213 MESASDAGGLAE
+213 MKSQLKDIQ
-225 SMSRTASAASMAGVS
+225 
-240 MDKLIGMI
+240 DKLI
-248 STVKEVTQA
+248 
-257 SDESVGN
+257 ESFGN
-264 MFKSVFS
+264 E
-271 RMNQIKAGKFVDE
+271 AD
-284 ETGESLNDTEKVLN
+284 
-298 KIGISIR
+298 GI
-305 DTNGQFLSSE
+305 
-315 KILDEV
+315 
-321 GSKWKS
+321 
-327 FDGVTQRAVATA
+327 
-339 MAGTY
+339 
-344 QYNKL
+344 
-349 ISLFDNYSKALQYT
+349 
-363 EVSANSAGTAI
+363 
-374 DKFNNSYKESLEAK
+374 
-388 TNTLQAAF
+388 
-396 ESMILNSDMD
+396 
-406 KVYSNIIK
+406 
-414 ATTALIKFIDK
+414 
-425 TGVLKG
+425 
-431 ALAGLT
+431 
-437 VTGGIKTFVT
+437 
-447 IKTGIQEA
+447 
-455 YIELNKFKNALD
+455 D
-467 LVSKSK
+467 LVNGK
-473 LSTIEYDRLLLLTN
+473 YD
-487 GLSNSQLKMIV
+487 
-498 SSQALTQAQ
+498 
-507 RKQLLVASGLS
+507 
-518 SQEAELQ
+518 
-525 LKTWGLS
+525 
-532 TANNGLTAST
+532 
-542 KSVSNAFSGL
+542 
-552 WTIIKAHPLV
+552 
-562 VLGTAVTAGVMIWQK
+562 
-577 YKQSVIDIKE
+577 
-587 AGETA
+587 
-592 RSEFKSIQDE
+592 
-602 MNSTA
+602 
-607 SKVNEVKDR
+607 
-616 YAELAQGVGDLG
+616 
-628 KATQNQGSLSNDDYE
+628 
-643 EFLNI
+643 
-648 SNDLADLFPTLTNG
+648 
-662 YTDNGDAILDLNGD
+662 
-676 VQTITSSL
+676 
-684 NGLVEAQKAVAA
+684 
-696 QDMAKQMPDIFKSY
+696 
-710 RQDMN
+710 
-715 DDVKKYNEALEQQKK
+715 EQ
-730 AQEAIAKLDDSNTG
+730 IAKLDTLSKQKATDYVAENNANIKSDEDYVYGKIDDFYPYVGRSKDFDYKLDDNTIKEIFDKYDKVGIAINEGVYHLTANGTREEVHKQLVDIYNELDEFKDNPALQKFKTNISTIVSDKTFFDSDQLEKSKNNLKKYAEAEILKDDNTRKAY
-744 ESYITYFDDLS
+744 SDLTDAVDKYNQALEDGTGVEDAENNLLTAKKS
-755 EMMQKHQ
+755 AE
-762 MDYDSWISQTGH
+762 DSAEEISNAGDVFQDVYNQISGSAPIDVKKKFGLL
-774 NTTNVKLTSEEK
+774 TTDEEK
-786 EKFTQIY
+786 EA
-793 QDYYEQYQKTIS
+793 EQNAQKLSDTYQKTINRFPTNKAITQQDVTDAKAAVQEEYDKIHDWGLDS
-805 DLETKIDNENK
+805 YADQIKNGTIQSKYGNVDMDNRQIINWNIDNIEK
-816 SFGQYV
+816 WKDALSDIKY
-822 TQSLYS
+822 Y
-828 NATYQDFAKNN
+828 DKN
-839 SVKQGIVDTIVSNLG
+839 G
-854 YDDET
+854 
-859 ADYGTDW
+859 
-866 DKMFKDKIQ
+866 
-875 DDIINSIASIDDT
+875 
-888 RVVDAMNKVLNED
+888 
-901 LSKADF
+901 
-907 DRYAQII
+907 
-914 QDYDTDHT
+914 
-922 EVDFSSW
+922 
-929 FKPDDAEI
+929 
-937 TKTAQEQKD
+937 
-946 RILSVFG
+946 
-953 DTREGD
+953 
-959 RRVLNNFIDSLTP
+959 NFIDSYYDQLKESAEKGESNIDTVFG
-972 DNLDILDKLSIDKQ
+972 DMMDHIEGYGDISSLAFSHVVNNDDDTFEFLGQKTAEEYIYGILDEAKKDGDLSIDHILELDKQ
-986 STDQTAKEYV
+986 GDKNAEIYDAQGKKVGQSYIHGIIAGFDSDSEDVSKLMHMSGKYGGVQIAQRDERKVESQYGNNEQNKIKNFLDENGISDNQELLDEFNQVTEGITNADEAILQWKIHQEQAAKSFSTAWNDLKTLSESSDDSTDKEDKAAKTLYKS
-996 EYLKQKI
+996 LT
-1003 EDYINSDELDASF
+1003 DL
-1016 KADPIDPLKDIKDSF
+1016 ADK
-1031 SGFEDIYNEIVS
+1031 
-1043 GSSVAADAIEGLNE
+1043 
-1057 KFGELDGGT
+1057 GELTIDTFRKVDGAENYFDSLG
-1066 ALEDFKDTLT
+1066 
-1076 SMPGDISA
+1076 ISA
-1084 GKEALNKL
+1084 GQAVNQINQLSDKNSQVSAMRKNIQAMSEALYSKQTDGFATAEDFAGFDATIKGLDSWKEFSTLLGDAKSSMEDCQTVANKL
-1092 ATAYIDNSDLI
+1092 ATEY
-1103 RNLTEDNADYVK
+1103 
-1115 SELEKIG
+1115 
-1122 VVNAD
+1122 
-1127 EVVNSRLASSTDWL
+1127 VNSN
-1141 TQAQENQSAILSNLS
+1141 EVIC
-1156 TNINA
+1156 
-1161 ATDAKRYSQLASIDL
+1161 QLD
-1176 QNATLGDIAALIN
+1176 
-1189 EANASG
+1189 
-1195 RDSTALQNYA
+1195 DSTAEYFRTQMTSMGVSNADAVVQNRLNYLHAKQAEGLQECVNAGLQYNDQKITSSNYSDMLASATANEIGALANEA
-1205 IQKIAANKSSIWTSG
+1205 IQSGNSADALAILAVKKAVANGTTLSTAG
-1220 SIQNLAKLADSLEGT
+1220 DIQNLADLANVGTEVGKLLNRLAQL
-1235 TRYMG
+1235 
-1240 LYQRMK
+1240 K
-1246 NATSSQEAIEIEK
+1246 NGFTNGEPSEAIEK
-1259 ELNHQVKVALEA
+1259 ETESITSRIMAMIGGGGKTNVTV
-1271 KMSYD
+1271 
-1276 YAPAQYIPK
+1276 IPQATTNNK
-1285 QTAKTDK
+1285 K
-1292 TSGSSTKKKT
+1292 SGGGTGGSDSSTKKKT

-1343 KYSSSAKNYNNA
+1343 KYSSSAKNYSNA

-1377 NKILDKAVASKVI
+1377 SQILDKAVAGEVI
-1390 SQKTSD
+1390 SQKTANI
-1396 VIATRVKNGSMN
+1396 IATRVADGSMN

-1474 GTVANSTN
+1474 GTVANSTS

-1494 LKKQNSTYGTYVKNV
+1494 LKTQNSTYGTYVKNV

-1523 ISSALKKVKNTKYK
+1523 ISSALKKAKNTKYK

-1581 AETARMEYAT
+1581 TETARMEYAT

-1658 EYAKTVK
+1658 EYTKAVK
-1665 SAKKTIKKS
+1665 SAKKTIGKS
-1674 VTAKAYSGLKA
+1674 ATAKAYSGLKS
-1685 STKKAVSKVVSN
+1685 STKKAVSKAVSS
-1697 AQKQAKSGKV
+1697 AQAQAKSGKV

-1727 SFYLACIRY
+1727 AFYFACIRY

-1758 AQKAELAQQKFS
+1758 TQKAELAQQKFS

-1785 TATELNNKMSIL
+1785 AATELNNKMSIL

-1820 NKLVNK
+1820 NGLVNK

-1833 LNEAISAGNIEEG
+1833 LNEAVSAGNIEEG
-1846 SEKWAEMQSQID
+1846 SDQWAEMQSQID

-1872 EYDNQIMQV
+1872 EYDNQMMQV

-1953 KQLASDPYNQKLIV
+1953 KQLASDPYNQKLIA

-2079 YISATQDMLSD
+2079 YVSATQDMLSD

-2126 TVNRLLAQIGY
+2126 TVNSLLAQIGY
-2137 SATQTWNQMSS
+2137 SATRTWNQMSS

-2206 TDNKSN
+2206 SDNKDTGNNNTGSN
-2212 TANGNGG
+2212 NTNGG
-2219 TSINDAGLINNDLS
+2219 S
-2233 NKAEQERL
+2233 
-2241 AKEQAARDYAAK
+2241 
-2253 EAILKAQQKANEKA
+2253 
-2267 ARQEDARK
+2267 
-2275 KAEADAKK
+2275 
-2283 KAQSQTGSTGGFQ
+2283 GSTGNGS
-2296 TVGAMNL
+2296 TTSTSSGIESVKSLIEITKKLASNVT
-2303 PATSSSSK
+2303 ATSTS
-2311 GKKLSKAQSQK
+2311 GKKLSKSKAAD
-2322 IQSFINENLM
+2322 IQNFIESNLM
-2332 NPPKGKKISDYDA
+2332 RHKKKYSEYGA
-2345 FNQNIW
+2345 FNQRLYTLYNGGIM
-2351 KKYGTKSKGKILPR
+2351 SKDNLNK
-2365 EALQQLAALTGYAFS
+2365 LAKLVGYDFS
-2380 NKSTSPFWQTLHKS
+2380 NKASSPFWQTLHKS

-2420 LQYDVSKGVLKSV
+2420 LQYDISKGVLKSV

-2499 LASSM
+2499 FASSM
-2504 KDIIK
+2504 KDAIK